1 MKYMLRLNWRENK
14 FQTMKKKNHLIALS
28 VLIASLVGCN
38 GGTDSSTTQPG
49 SNNPTTPTAPSTQ
62 QPEKKT
68 GTVTIGAV
76 EHGSVTADKM
86 TAEVGADVTFTVT
99 PDENYSVKSFKV
111 NNDEKQLNDSNQ
123 VVVKMVEGGLTVSAE
138 FEINSAAVT
147 ITQADHGSISAD
159 KSTAKI
165 GENVTF
171 TVAPEANYVVS
182 SFKVNGADVA
192 LDGNNQ
198 AVVVMVAGGLNVTA
212 SFELGSG
219 TVTIG
224 TIEHGAVTADKM
236 TAKIGEDVTFKITSE
251 TGYDVSFF
259 KVNGSD
265 VDYETKEDSTTGKTY
280 GEAKVKMVSGG
291 LTVTA
296 EFKLGVYP
304 IEWDTPTHGTIAV
317 EGGKTQAT
325 YGDEVKFIFT
335 PETGYE
341 IKYLAINEEQVQAID
356 NTYTT
361 IMGEYGLFVNVQFG
375 LENETITVNAGEH
388 GTIEHKNKVDDSQ
401 DYLYGDTAVVTVTP
415 NEGFMI
421 ETITVDG
428 KAIEVPEDK
437 KGGYSFEQL
446 VEKDLNISAT
456 FTDVHTISEFTD
468 SVINEIKNAQDIK
481 VKLAGDVT
489 LGVTLPLAKGTTEYD
504 LDGHTIT
511 STLNGML
518 RDANIDTET
527 LKNKSV
533 TLKNGN
539 IVSNYD
545 KGTVNVI
552 DSSYLAA
559 LTLDGVTVS
568 NSSISKVNPITGIYC
583 SSTTE
588 TKILNSTINIKGSSN
603 LGAYGIGTNNLDGEN
618 KTITIDNTKVTVTS
632 DDFDNTAFLGNT
644 EGIKVVVKNS
654 TFTADRQAVIART
667 GNWDISGS
675 TFVSTGKWLDA
686 EANVTTNTKYKTTAG
701 SWGSGNEVVSGG
713 LILGDERTSAY
724 NTPVVATLKDNKF
737 TVAKG
742 DKMSIHSDGT
752 VATTVTM
759 DALTAV
765 EAYGYDHDE
774 DKTTVVTENNVVK
787 KTLKELNEMTTD
799 DDANLYVTTG
809 LLTKIENA
817 QYGNLYLTDKATGE
831 ELYVYGTYLDN
842 NYSFDGT
849 KFSFD
854 KGAKVITSDYLG
866 KEITVAGT
874 FKNYNGTTKELVNAV
889 VIDSSAEKVAAKV
902 VTEYDAEKGTVTVE
916 EGKLGDKLKV
926 TATPKEGYK
935 VSSIKVN
942 DQALTVAEDNTAEFT
957 AELNNKVVVEFVS
970 ESAPVAKVYNVSF
983 NKDNNK
989 KIVNGYENNW
999 TNVSDDI
1006 TYNVENCNNNG
1017 TAEGQIGK
1025 TEWNYIRIGSKNNPS
1040 VGSIA
1045 TATPFVEA
1053 IAESAITIDKVNVTY
1068 INSIKLLVSTSKDF
1082 TTDTTT
1088 SYDVKVAK
1096 GEQITKIT
1104 TPVANAYYK
1113 YVIDCKQTNKKI
1125 GNGPIQISKITF
1137 TTVAE

>member
-38 GGTDSSTTQPG
+38 GGNDSSTTQPG

-182 SFKVNGADVA
+182 SFKVNNADVA

-198 AVVVMVAGGLNVTA
+198 AVVIMVAGGLNVTA

-259 KVNGSD
+259 KVNGIS
-265 VDYETKEDSTTGKTY
+265 VKYEAKEDPTTGKTY

-296 EFKLGVYP
+296 EFKLAVYT
-304 IEWDTPTHGTIAV
+304 IEWDTPAHGTIAV
-317 EGGKTQAT
+317 EGDKKSAT
-325 YGDEVKFIFT
+325 YGEEVKFIFT

-341 IKYLAINEEQVQAID
+341 IKYLTVNEEQVQWAND

-361 IMGEYGLFVNVQFG
+361 IMGEYGLFVTVQFG

-388 GTIEHKNKVDDSQ
+388 GTIEHKNKADDTQ

-428 KAIEVPEDK
+428 KDIQVPEDK

-504 LDGHTIT
+504 LGGHTIT

-518 RDANIDTET
+518 RDANTDTAT
-527 LKNKSV
+527 FGNKSV
-533 TLKNGN
+533 TLKNGK
-539 IVSNYD
+539 IISNYD

-559 LTLDGVTVS
+559 FTLDGVTVS
-568 NSSISKVNPITGIYC
+568 NSSISTVNPITGIYC

-632 DDFDNTAFLGNT
+632 DDFDNTGFLGNT

-686 EANVTTNTKYKTTAG
+686 SEANVTTNTKYKTTAG
-701 SWGSGNEVVSGG
+701 SWKTGNEVVSGG

-787 KTLKELNEMTTD
+787 SNIAEVVAKSEKD
-799 DDANLYVTTG
+799 DTKLYYVTGVVKDIYDETHGNIHLLDKTTG
-809 LLTKIENA
+809 QSMI
-817 QYGNLYLTDKATGE
+817 
-831 ELYVYGTYLDN
+831 VYGTYLTN
-842 NYSFDGT
+842 EYSFDGS
-849 KFSFD
+849 KFSFKQSD
-854 KGAKVITSDYLG
+854 STPITKEYIG

-874 FKNYNGTTKELVNAV
+874 LGFHGGAGQIVNGFVLDAKADKYNDDLTV
-889 VIDSSAEKVAAKV
+889 S
-902 VTEYDAEKGTVTVE
+902 YDNSKGTVVLSKE
-916 EGKLGDKLKV
+916 NPQLGDEV
-926 TATPKEGYK
+926 TITATPKEGYRLSK
-935 VSSIKVN
+935 VTLKTIDDVESDITSTLK
-942 DQALTVAEDNTAEFT
+942 FT
-957 AELNNKVVVEFVS
+957 AGLKDTITVEFVS
-970 ESAPVAKVYNVSF
+970 DSTPVATVHEVVF
-983 NKDNNK
+983 NGENNNEPVGAYDK
-989 KIVNGYENNW
+989 TWTNTTNGIKYVIVNG
-999 TNVSDDI
+999 
-1006 TYNVENCNNNG
+1006 NNNTNKWDYIKFG
-1017 TAEGQIGK
+1017 RKKVASIGNIH
-1025 TEWNYIRIGSKNNPS
+1025 TLSPFANP
-1040 VGSIA
+1040 IA
-1045 TATPFVEA
+1045 SST
-1053 IAESAITIDKVNVTY
+1053 ITIDSITATKV
-1068 INSIKLLVSTSKDF
+1068 NSIKFYISTNEDF
-1082 TTDTTT
+1082 SNAEVHNLAIKTGVIETT
-1088 SYDVKVAK
+1088 V
-1096 GEQITKIT
+1096 T

-1113 YVIDCKQTNKKI
+1113 YEFDCQSGS
-1125 GNGPIQISKITF
+1125 GNGFVQISKVTF
-1137 TTVAE
+1137 TEKV

>member
-123 VVVKMVEGGLTVSAE
+123 VVVKMVEAGLTVSAE
-138 FEINSAAVT
+138 FEINSAVVT

-182 SFKVNGADVA
+182 SFKVNDADVA

-224 TIEHGAVTADKM
+224 TMEHGSVTADKM
-236 TAKIGEDVTFKITSE
+236 TAKIGEDVTFKITFD
-251 TGYDVSFF
+251 TGYDVNFF
-259 KVNGSD
+259 KVNGIS
-265 VDYETKEDSTTGKTY
+265 VKYEAKEDPTTGKTY

-296 EFKLGVYP
+296 EFKLAVYT
-304 IEWDTPTHGTIAV
+304 IEWDTPAYGTIAV
-317 EGGKTQAT
+317 EGDKKSAT
-325 YGDEVKFIFT
+325 YGEEVKFIFT

-341 IKYLAINEEQVQAID
+341 IKYLTINEEQVQWASD

-361 IMGEYGLFVNVQFG
+361 IMGEYGLFVTVQFG

-388 GTIEHKNKVDDSQ
+388 GTIEHKNKADDTQ

-421 ETITVDG
+421 ETITVDW
-428 KAIEVPEDK
+428 KTIQVPEDK

-468 SVINEIKNAQDIK
+468 SVIDEIKNAQDIK

-489 LGVTLPLAKGTTEYD
+489 LGVALPLAKGTTEYD

-518 RDANIDTET
+518 RDANTDTAT
-527 LKNKSV
+527 FGNKSV
-533 TLKNGN
+533 TLKNGK
-539 IVSNYD
+539 IISNYD

-559 LTLDGVTVS
+559 FTLDGVTVS
-568 NSSISKVNPITGIYC
+568 NNTISTDNRITGIYC

-632 DDFDNTAFLGNT
+632 DDFDNTGFLGNT

-686 EANVTTNTKYKTTAG
+686 SEANVTTNTKYKTTAG
-701 SWGSGNEVVSGG
+701 SWKTGNEVVSGG

-737 TVAKG
+737 TVVKG

-774 DKTTVVTENNVVK
+774 DETTVVTENNVVK

-809 LLTKIENA
+809 VLTKIKAA

-831 ELYVYGTYLDN
+831 ELYVFGTYLDN

-854 KGAKVITSDYLG
+854 KKGAKVITSDYLG
-866 KEITVAGT
+866 KEITIAGT
-874 FKNYNGTTKELVNAV
+874 FQNFKGTKELVSAV

-916 EGKLGDKLKV
+916 EGKLGDKLTV

-942 DQALTVAEDNTAEFT
+942 DQALTVADDNKAEFT

-970 ESAPVAKVYNVSF
+970 DSAPVAKVYTVSF
-983 NKDNNK
+983 VKANCGKGSTDYVSGKAWTNTTDGLTYS
-989 KIVNGYENNW
+989 IVNCAN
-999 TNVSDDI
+999 
-1006 TYNVENCNNNG
+1006 NNNG
-1017 TAEGQIGK
+1017 WDFIKA
-1025 TEWNYIRIGSKNNPS
+1025 GSKNKD
-1040 VGSIA
+1040 SIG
-1045 TATPFVEA
+1045 TITTDKPFAEA
-1053 IAESAITIDKVNVTY
+1053 IAESTIKIDAVTPTS
-1068 INSIKLLVSTSKDF
+1068 INSIKLLVSTSADF

-1088 SYDVKVAK
+1088 SYDVNVAK
-1096 GEQITKIT
+1096 GEQTTKIT
-1104 TPVANAYYK
+1104 TPVANAYYR
-1113 YVIDCKQTNKKI
+1113 YVIDCKKASK
-1125 GNGPIQISKITF
+1125 NGPIQISKITF

>member
-38 GGTDSSTTQPG
+38 GGNDSSTTQPG

-111 NNDEKQLNDSNQ
+111 NNNEKQLNDSNQ

-165 GENVTF
+165 GEEVTF

-182 SFKVNGADVA
+182 SFKVNDADVA

-236 TAKIGEDVTFKITSE
+236 TAKIGEDVTFKITSD

-265 VDYETKEDSTTGKTY
+265 ADYVTKEDSTTGKTY
-280 GEAKVKMVSGG
+280 WEAKVKMVSGG

-296 EFKLGVYP
+296 EFKLAVYS

-317 EGGKTQAT
+317 EGGKTSAT

-341 IKYLAINEEQVQAID
+341 IKYLTINEEPVQWASD
-356 NTYTT
+356 NTFTT
-361 IMGEYGLFVNVQFG
+361 TMGEYGLFVTVQFG

-401 DYLYGDTAVVTVTP
+401 DYKYGDTVVVTVTP

-437 KGGYSFEQL
+437 KGGYSFEQS

-518 RDANIDTET
+518 RDANTDIATFG
-527 LKNKSV
+527 NKSV
-533 TLKNGN
+533 TLKNGS

-559 LTLDGVTVS
+559 FTLDGVTVS
-568 NSSISKVNPITGIYC
+568 NSSISTVNPITGIYC

-644 EGIKVVVKNS
+644 EGIKVVVKDS

-686 EANVTTNTKYKTTAG
+686 SEANVTTNTKYKTTAG
-701 SWGSGNEVVSGG
+701 SWKAGNEVVSGG

-737 TVAKG
+737 TVTKG

-752 VATTVTM
+752 VATKVTM

-849 KFSFD
+849 EFLFD

-866 KEITVAGT
+866 KEITIAGT
-874 FKNYNGTTKELVNAV
+874 FKNYNGTKELVNAV

-916 EGKLGDKLKV
+916 EGKVGDKLTV

-970 ESAPVAKVYNVSF
+970 ESAPVAKVYTVSF
-983 NKDNNK
+983 VKANNEAVNGYNFTWKNTSDNLK
-989 KIVNGYENNW
+989 FTIVNGNNFDGAW
-999 TNVSDDI
+999 DYVRFGTRKGDSTGTI
-1006 TYNVENCNNNG
+1006 T
-1017 TAEGQIGK
+1017 TD
-1025 TEWNYIRIGSKNNPS
+1025 S
-1040 VGSIA
+1040 
-1045 TATPFVEA
+1045 PFAEA
-1053 IAESAITIDKVNVTY
+1053 IAESAITIDKVT
-1068 INSIKLLVSTSKDF
+1068 IASIDSIKLLVSTSADF
-1082 TTDTTT
+1082 KTNTT
-1088 SYDVKVAK
+1088 SYNVNVAE
-1096 GEQITKIT
+1096 GEQTTKIT

-1113 YVIDCKQTNKKI
+1113 YEINCKRASS
-1125 GNGPIQISKITF
+1125 NGPIQISKITF

>member
-182 SFKVNGADVA
+182 SFKVNDADVA

-224 TIEHGAVTADKM
+224 TMEHGAVTADKM
-236 TAKIGEDVTFKITSE
+236 TAKIGEDVTFKITSD
-251 TGYDVSFF
+251 TGYDVNFF
-259 KVNGSD
+259 KVNGIS
-265 VDYETKEDSTTGKTY
+265 VKYEAKEDPTTGKTY

-296 EFKLGVYP
+296 EFKLAVYT
-304 IEWDTPTHGTIAV
+304 IEWDTPAHGTIAV
-317 EGGKTQAT
+317 EGDKKSAT
-325 YGDEVKFIFT
+325 YGEEVKFIFT

-341 IKYLAINEEQVQAID
+341 IKYLTINEEQVQWASD

-361 IMGEYGLFVNVQFG
+361 IMGEYGLFVTVQFG

-388 GTIEHKNKVDDSQ
+388 GTIEHKNKADDTQ

-437 KGGYSFEQL
+437 KGGYSFEQS

-468 SVINEIKNAQDIK
+468 SVIDEIKNAQDIK
-481 VKLAGDVT
+481 VKLAGNVT
-489 LGVTLPLAKGTTEYD
+489 LGVALPLAKGTTEYD

-511 STLNGML
+511 STLDGML
-518 RDANIDTET
+518 SVAKTDAG
-527 LKNKSV
+527 NKSV
-533 TLKNGN
+533 TLKNGS
-539 IVSNYD
+539 IISNYD

-559 LTLDGVTVS
+559 FTLDGVTVS
-568 NSSISKVNPITGIYC
+568 NSSISTVNPITGIYC

-618 KTITIDNTKVTVTS
+618 KTITIDNTKVTVIS
-632 DDFDNTAFLGNT
+632 DDFDNTGFLGNT

-686 EANVTTNTKYKTTAG
+686 SEANVTTNTKYKTTAG
-701 SWGSGNEVVSGG
+701 SWKTGNEVVSGG

-774 DKTTVVTENNVVK
+774 DETTVVTENNVVK

-809 LLTKIENA
+809 VLTEIKNA
-817 QYGNLYLTDKATGE
+817 QFGNLYLTDKATGE
-831 ELYVYGTYLDN
+831 ELYVFGTYLDN

-866 KEITVAGT
+866 KEITIAGT
-874 FKNYNGTTKELVNAV
+874 FKNYNGTKELVNAV

-902 VTEYDAEKGTVTVE
+902 VAEYDAEKGTVTVE
-916 EGKLGDKLKV
+916 EGKLGDKLTV

-935 VSSIKVN
+935 VSSVKVN

-970 ESAPVAKVYNVSF
+970 ESAPVAKVYTVSF
-983 NKDNNK
+983 VKANCGKGSTDYVSGKAWTNTTDGLTYS
-989 KIVNGYENNW
+989 IVN
-999 TNVSDDI
+999 
-1006 TYNVENCNNNG
+1006 CANNG
-1017 TAEGQIGK
+1017 SK
-1025 TEWNYIRIGSKNNPS
+1025 DWDYIKVGSKNKD
-1040 VGSIA
+1040 SIG
-1045 TATPFVEA
+1045 TITTDKPFAEA
-1053 IAESAITIDKVNVTY
+1053 IAESTIKIDAVTPTS
-1068 INSIKLLVSTSKDF
+1068 INSIKLLVSTSADF

-1088 SYDVKVAK
+1088 SYDVNVAK
-1096 GEQITKIT
+1096 GEQTTKIT
-1104 TPVANAYYK
+1104 TPVANAYYR
-1113 YVIDCKQTNKKI
+1113 YVIDCKKASK
-1125 GNGPIQISKITF
+1125 NGPISISKITF

>member
-1 MKYMLRLNWRENK
+1 MLKLNWRENK

-49 SNNPTTPTAPSTQ
+49 STNPTTPTAPSTQ

-224 TIEHGAVTADKM
+224 TFEHGAVTADKM
-236 TAKIGEDVTFKITSE
+236 TAKIGEDVTFKITSD
-251 TGYDVSFF
+251 TGYDVGFF
-259 KVNGSD
+259 KVNGSA
-265 VDYETKEDSTTGKTY
+265 VDYVTKEDSTTGKTY

-296 EFKLGVYP
+296 EFKLGVYS

-317 EGGKTQAT
+317 EGGKTSAP
-325 YGDEVKFIFT
+325 YGEDVKFIFT

-341 IKYLAINEEQVQAID
+341 IKYLTVNEEPVQWASD

-361 IMGEYGLFVNVQFG
+361 TMGEYGLFVTVQFG

-388 GTIEHKNKVDDSQ
+388 GTIEHKNKADDTQ
-401 DYLYGDTAVVTVTP
+401 DYLYGDTSVVTVTP

-456 FTDVHTISEFTD
+456 FTDVHTISEFND
-468 SVINEIKNAQDIK
+468 SVIAEIKNAQDIK

-511 STLNGML
+511 STLDGML
-518 RDANIDTET
+518 RDANTDIATFG
-527 LKNKSV
+527 NKSV
-533 TLKNGN
+533 TLKNGS
-539 IVSNYD
+539 IISNYD

-559 LTLDGVTVS
+559 FTLDGVTVS
-568 NSSISKVNPITGIYC
+568 NSSISTVNPITGIYC

-675 TFVSTGKWLDA
+675 TFVSTGKWLDS

-701 SWGSGNEVVSGG
+701 SWKSGNEVVSGG

-752 VATTVTM
+752 VATKVTM

-774 DKTTVVTENNVVK
+774 DETTVVTENNVVK

-817 QYGNLYLTDKATGE
+817 QYGNLYLTDKTTGE
-831 ELYVYGTYLDN
+831 ELYVFGTYLDN

-849 KFSFD
+849 NFSFD
-854 KGAKVITSDYLG
+854 KGGAEVITSDYLG

-874 FKNYNGTTKELVNAV
+874 FKNFKGTKELVNAV

-916 EGKLGDKLKV
+916 EGKLGDKLTV
-926 TATPKEGYK
+926 TATPKAGYK

-942 DQALTVAEDNTAEFT
+942 DQALTVADDNTAEFT

-970 ESAPVAKVYNVSF
+970 ESAPVAKVYTVSF
-983 NKDNNK
+983 VKANCGKGSTDYYQNKVWKNTTDGLTYS
-989 KIVNGYENNW
+989 IVN
-999 TNVSDDI
+999 
-1006 TYNVENCNNNG
+1006 CANNG
-1017 TAEGQIGK
+1017 SK
-1025 TEWNYIRIGSKNNPS
+1025 DWDYIK
-1040 VGSIA
+1040 VGSNRQDSIG
-1045 TATPFVEA
+1045 TITTDSPFAEA
-1053 IAESAITIDKVNVTY
+1053 IAESAITIDSVNDAY
-1068 INSIKLLVSTSKDF
+1068 INSITLLVSSSADF
-1082 TTDTTT
+1082 KTNTA

-1096 GEQITKIT
+1096 GEQTTKIT

-1113 YVIDCKQTNKKI
+1113 YVIDCKQSNR
-1125 GNGPIQISKITF
+1125 NGPIAISKITF

>member
-49 SNNPTTPTAPSTQ
+49 SNNPITPTAPSTQ

-182 SFKVNGADVA
+182 SFKVNDADVA

-224 TIEHGAVTADKM
+224 TFEHGAVTADKM
-236 TAKIGEDVTFKITSE
+236 TAKIGEDVTFKITSD

-259 KVNGSD
+259 KVNGSA
-265 VDYETKEDSTTGKTY
+265 VDYVNKEDSTTGKTY

-325 YGDEVKFIFT
+325 YGDDVKFIFT
-335 PETGYE
+335 PDTGYE
-341 IKYLAINEEQVQAID
+341 IKYLTINDEQVQASD

-361 IMGEYGLFVNVQFG
+361 TMGEYGLFVTVQFG

-388 GTIEHKNKVDDSQ
+388 GTIEHKNKADDSQ

-489 LGVTLPLAKGTTEYD
+489 LGVALPLAKGTTEYD

-518 RDANIDTET
+518 RDANTDTAT
-527 LKNKSV
+527 FGNKSV
-533 TLKNGN
+533 TLKNGK
-539 IVSNYD
+539 IISNYD

-559 LTLDGVTVS
+559 FTLDGVTVS
-568 NSSISKVNPITGIYC
+568 NSSISTVNPITGIYC

-632 DDFDNTAFLGNT
+632 DDFDNTGFLGNT

-686 EANVTTNTKYKTTAG
+686 SEANVTTNTKYKTTAG
-701 SWGSGNEVVSGG
+701 SWSSGNEVVSGG
-713 LILGDERTSAY
+713 LILGDERTTAY

-799 DDANLYVTTG
+799 DANLYVTTG
-809 LLTKIENA
+809 VLTEIKNA
-817 QYGNLYLTDKATGE
+817 QFGNLYLTDKATGE
-831 ELYVYGTYLDN
+831 ELYVHGTYLDN

-849 KFSFD
+849 QFSFD

-874 FKNYNGTTKELVNAV
+874 FKNYNGTKELVNAV

-916 EGKLGDKLKV
+916 EGKLGDKLTV

-970 ESAPVAKVYNVSF
+970 ESAPVAKVYTVSF
-983 NKDNNK
+983 VKANNEAANDYVSTWKNTSDNLK
-989 KIVNGYENNW
+989 FTIANGNNYKGTW
-999 TNVSDDI
+999 DYVKFGTKSASTGTI
-1006 TYNVENCNNNG
+1006 T
-1017 TAEGQIGK
+1017 TD
-1025 TEWNYIRIGSKNNPS
+1025 S
-1040 VGSIA
+1040 
-1045 TATPFVEA
+1045 PFAEA
-1053 IAESAITIDKVNVTY
+1053 IAESAITIDKVNDAY
-1068 INSIKLLVSTSKDF
+1068 INSIKLLVSTSDKF
-1082 TTDTTT
+1082 TTDTTA
-1088 SYDVKVAK
+1088 SYDVNVAEGK
-1096 GEQITKIT
+1096 QITKIT

-1113 YVIDCKQTNKKI
+1113 YVIDCKQSKK
-1125 GNGPIQISKITF
+1125 NGSIQISKITF
-1137 TTVAE
+1137 TPVAK

>member
-1 MKYMLRLNWRENK
+1 
-14 FQTMKKKNHLIALS
+14 MKKKNHLIALS

-182 SFKVNGADVA
+182 SFKVNDADVA
-192 LDGNNQ
+192 LDGNNK

-224 TIEHGAVTADKM
+224 TFEHGSVTADKM
-236 TAKIGEDVTFKITSE
+236 TAKIGEDVTFKITSD

-259 KVNGSD
+259 KVNGSA

-280 GEAKVKMVSGG
+280 WEAKVKMVSGG

-296 EFKLGVYP
+296 EFKLGVYS
-304 IEWDTPTHGTIAV
+304 IDWDAPTHGTIAV

-325 YGDEVKFIFT
+325 YGEDVKFIFT

-341 IKYLAINEEQVQAID
+341 IKSLTINEEQVQWAND

-361 IMGEYGLFVNVQFG
+361 TMGEYGLFVNVQFG

-401 DYLYGDTAVVTVTP
+401 NYKYGDTAVVTVTP
-415 NEGFMI
+415 NEGYMI

-489 LGVTLPLAKGTTEYD
+489 LGVALPLAKGTTEYD

-511 STLNGML
+511 STLDGML
-518 RDANIDTET
+518 SVAKTDAG
-527 LKNKSV
+527 NKSV
-533 TLKNGN
+533 TLKNGK
-539 IVSNYD
+539 IISNYD

-559 LTLDGVTVS
+559 FTLDGVTVS
-568 NSSISKVNPITGIYC
+568 NSSISTVNPITGIYC

-618 KTITIDNTKVTVTS
+618 KTITIENTKVTVTS

-701 SWGSGNEVVSGG
+701 SWKSGNEVVSGG

-809 LLTKIENA
+809 VLTEIKNT
-817 QYGNLYLTDKATGE
+817 QFGNLYLTDKATGE
-831 ELYVYGTYLDN
+831 ELYVFGTYLDN
-842 NYSFDGT
+842 TYSFDGT
-849 KFSFD
+849 QFSFD
-854 KGAKVITSDYLG
+854 QKGAEVITSDYLG

-874 FKNYNGTTKELVNAV
+874 FKNFKGTKELVNAV

-916 EGKLGDKLKV
+916 EGKLGDKLTV

-935 VSSIKVN
+935 VSSVKVN

-989 KIVNGYENNW
+989 EAINGYDNEW
-999 TNVSDDI
+999 TNESDDI
-1006 TYNVENCNNNG
+1006 IYNVVNCNNNG
-1017 TAEGQIGK
+1017 TGGGQTGK
-1025 TEWNYIRIGSKNNPS
+1025 NPWNYIRIGSKNSPS
-1040 VGSIA
+1040 VGSIT
-1045 TATPFVEA
+1045 TASPFVEA
-1053 IAESAITIDKVNVTY
+1053 IAESAITIDKVNVAY
-1068 INSIKLLVSTSKDF
+1068 INSIKLLVSTSENF
-1082 TTDTTT
+1082 TDDTTT
-1088 SYDVKVAK
+1088 SYNVNIAEGV
-1096 GEQITKIT
+1096 QITKIT

-1113 YVIDCKQTNKKI
+1113 YEIDCKQTNKKI

-1137 TTVAE
+1137 TTVAK

>member
-49 SNNPTTPTAPSTQ
+49 STNPTTPTAPSTQ

-224 TIEHGAVTADKM
+224 TFEHGAVTADKM

-259 KVNGSD
+259 KVNGSA
-265 VDYETKEDSTTGKTY
+265 VDYVTKEDSITGKTY

-296 EFKLGVYP
+296 EFKLGVYS
-304 IEWDTPTHGTIAV
+304 IEWDAPAHGTIAV
-317 EGGKTQAT
+317 ESGKTQAT
-325 YGDEVKFIFT
+325 YGEEVKFVFT

-341 IKYLAINEEQVQAID
+341 IKYLTINEEPVQWASD

-361 IMGEYGLFVNVQFG
+361 TMGEYGLFVTVQFG

-388 GTIEHKNKVDDSQ
+388 GTIEHKNKADDTQ
-401 DYLYGDTAVVTVTP
+401 DYLYGDTSVVTVTP

-468 SVINEIKNAQDIK
+468 SVIDEIKNAQDIK

-511 STLNGML
+511 STLNGMF
-518 RDANIDTET
+518 RDANTDIATFG
-527 LKNKSV
+527 NKSV
-533 TLKNGN
+533 TLKNGS
-539 IVSNYD
+539 IISNYD

-559 LTLDGVTVS
+559 FTLDGVTVS
-568 NSSISKVNPITGIYC
+568 NSSISTVNPITGIYC

-675 TFVSTGKWLDA
+675 TFVSTGKWLDS
-686 EANVTTNTKYKTTAG
+686 EANVTTNTKYKTAAG
-701 SWGSGNEVVSGG
+701 SWKSGNEVVSGG

-787 KTLKELNEMTTD
+787 SNIAEVVAKSEKD
-799 DDANLYVTTG
+799 DTKLYYVTGVVKDIYDETHGNIHLLDKTTG
-809 LLTKIENA
+809 QSMI
-817 QYGNLYLTDKATGE
+817 
-831 ELYVYGTYLDN
+831 VYGTYLTN
-842 NYSFDGT
+842 EYSFDGS
-849 KFSFD
+849 KFSFKQSD
-854 KGAKVITSDYLG
+854 STPITKEYIG

-874 FKNYNGTTKELVNAV
+874 LGFHGGAGQIANGFVLDAKADKYNDDLTV
-889 VIDSSAEKVAAKV
+889 S
-902 VTEYDAEKGTVTVE
+902 YDNNKGTVVLSKE
-916 EGKLGDKLKV
+916 NPQLGDEV
-926 TATPKEGYK
+926 TITATPKEGYRLSK
-935 VSSIKVN
+935 VTLKTIDDVESDITSTLK
-942 DQALTVAEDNTAEFT
+942 FT
-957 AELNNKVVVEFVS
+957 AGLKDTITVEFVS
-970 ESAPVAKVYNVSF
+970 DSTPVATVHEVVF
-983 NKDNNK
+983 NGENNNEPVGAYDK
-989 KIVNGYENNW
+989 TWTNTTNGIKYVIVNG
-999 TNVSDDI
+999 
-1006 TYNVENCNNNG
+1006 NNNTNKWDYIKFG
-1017 TAEGQIGK
+1017 RKKVASIGNIH
-1025 TEWNYIRIGSKNNPS
+1025 TLS
-1040 VGSIA
+1040 
-1045 TATPFVEA
+1045 PFVNP
-1053 IAESAITIDKVNVTY
+1053 IASSTITIDSIIAAKV
-1068 INSIKLLVSTSKDF
+1068 NSIKFYISTNDNFSDATVYNLAIKAGVIE
-1082 TTDTTT
+1082 TT
-1088 SYDVKVAK
+1088 V
-1096 GEQITKIT
+1096 T

-1113 YVIDCKQTNKKI
+1113 YEFDCQSGS
-1125 GNGPIQISKITF
+1125 GNGFVQISKVTF
-1137 TTVAE
+1137 TEKV

>member
-38 GGTDSSTTQPG
+38 GGNDSSTTQPG

-62 QPEKKT
+62 QPVKKT

-182 SFKVNGADVA
+182 SFKVNDADVA

-198 AVVVMVAGGLNVTA
+198 VVVVMVAGGLNVTA

-224 TIEHGAVTADKM
+224 TIEHGTVTADKM
-236 TAKIGEDVTFKITSE
+236 TAKIGEDVTFKITSD
-251 TGYDVSFF
+251 TGYDVNFF

-265 VDYETKEDSTTGKTY
+265 VDYVNKEDPTTGKTY

-296 EFKLGVYP
+296 EFKLGVYS

-317 EGGKTQAT
+317 EGDKKSAT
-325 YGDEVKFIFT
+325 YGEEVKFIFT

-341 IKYLAINEEQVQAID
+341 IKYLTINEEQVQWASD

-361 IMGEYGLFVNVQFG
+361 IMGEYGLFVTVQFG

-388 GTIEHKNKVDDSQ
+388 GTIEHKNKADDTQ

-428 KAIEVPEDK
+428 KAIQVPEDK

-468 SVINEIKNAQDIK
+468 SVIDEIKNAQDIK
-481 VKLAGDVT
+481 VKIAGDVT
-489 LGVTLPLAKGTTEYD
+489 LGVALPLAKGTTEYD

-518 RDANIDTET
+518 RDANTDTAT
-527 LKNKSV
+527 FGNKSV
-533 TLKNGN
+533 TLKNGK
-539 IVSNYD
+539 IISNYD

-559 LTLDGVTVS
+559 FTLDGVTVS
-568 NSSISKVNPITGIYC
+568 NSSISTDNPITGIYC

-632 DDFDNTAFLGNT
+632 DDFDNTGFLGNT

-686 EANVTTNTKYKTTAG
+686 SEANVTTNTKYKTTAG
-701 SWGSGNEVVSGG
+701 SWKTGNEVVSGG

-774 DKTTVVTENNVVK
+774 DETTVVTENNVVK

-809 LLTKIENA
+809 VLTEIKNA
-817 QYGNLYLTDKATGE
+817 QFGNLYLTDKATGE
-831 ELYVYGTYLDN
+831 ELYVFGTYLDN

-874 FKNYNGTTKELVNAV
+874 FKNYNGTKELVNAV
-889 VIDSSAEKVAAKV
+889 VLDSSVEKVAAKV

-916 EGKLGDKLKV
+916 EGKLLDKLTV

-942 DQALTVAEDNTAEFT
+942 DQALTVADDNTAEFT

-970 ESAPVAKVYNVSF
+970 ESAPVAKVYTVSF
-983 NKDNNK
+983 VKDNCQSSTDYVSGKAWTNTTDGLTYSIVNCANNK
-989 KIVNGYENNW
+989 KQWDFIK
-999 TNVSDDI
+999 
-1006 TYNVENCNNNG
+1006 
-1017 TAEGQIGK
+1017 A
-1025 TEWNYIRIGSKNNPS
+1025 GSKNKD
-1040 VGSIA
+1040 SIG
-1045 TATPFVEA
+1045 TITTDSPFAEA
-1053 IAESAITIDKVNVTY
+1053 IAESTIKIDAVTPTS
-1068 INSIKLLVSTSKDF
+1068 INSIKLLVSTSADF

-1088 SYDVKVAK
+1088 SYDVNVAK
-1096 GEQITKIT
+1096 GEQTTKIT
-1104 TPVANAYYK
+1104 TPVANAYYR
-1113 YVIDCKQTNKKI
+1113 YVIDCKKASK
-1125 GNGPIQISKITF
+1125 NGPIQISKITF
-1137 TTVAE
+1137 TTVAK

>member
-1 MKYMLRLNWRENK
+1 
-14 FQTMKKKNHLIALS
+14 MKKKNHLIALS

-147 ITQADHGSISAD
+147 ITQANHGSISAD

-182 SFKVNGADVA
+182 SFKVNDADVA

-198 AVVVMVAGGLNVTA
+198 AVVVMVAGGLDVTA

-236 TAKIGEDVTFKITSE
+236 TAKIGEEVTFKITSD
-251 TGYDVSFF
+251 TGYDVSSF

-265 VDYETKEDSTTGKTY
+265 VDYVTKEDSTTGKIY
-280 GEAKVKMVSGG
+280 CEAKVKMVSGG

-296 EFKLGVYP
+296 EFKLGVYS
-304 IEWDTPTHGTIAV
+304 IEWDPTTHGTIAV

-325 YGDEVKFIFT
+325 YGEDVKFIFT

-341 IKYLAINEEQVQAID
+341 INYLTINGEPVQWASD

-361 IMGEYGLFVNVQFG
+361 TMGEYGFFVTVQFG

-388 GTIEHKNKVDDSQ
+388 GTIEHKNKLDDSQ
-401 DYLYGDTAVVTVTP
+401 DYKYGDTAVVTVTP

-518 RDANIDTET
+518 RDANTDIATFGS
-527 LKNKSV
+527 KSV

-539 IVSNYD
+539 IISNYD

-559 LTLDGVTVS
+559 FTLDGVTVS
-568 NSSISKVNPITGIYC
+568 NSSISTDNPITGIYC

-701 SWGSGNEVVSGG
+701 SWKSGNEVVSGG

-774 DKTTVVTENNVVK
+774 DETTVVTENNVVK
-787 KTLKELNEMTTD
+787 SNIAEVVAKSEKD
-799 DDANLYVTTG
+799 DTKLYYVTGVVKDIYDETHGNIHLLDKTTG
-809 LLTKIENA
+809 QSMI
-817 QYGNLYLTDKATGE
+817 
-831 ELYVYGTYLDN
+831 VYGTYLTN
-842 NYSFDGT
+842 EYSFDGS
-849 KFSFD
+849 KFSFKQSD
-854 KGAKVITSDYLG
+854 STPITKEYIG

-874 FKNYNGTTKELVNAV
+874 LGFHGGAGQIANGFVLDAKADKYNDDLTV
-889 VIDSSAEKVAAKV
+889 S
-902 VTEYDAEKGTVTVE
+902 YDNNKGTVVLSKE
-916 EGKLGDKLKV
+916 NPQLGDEV
-926 TATPKEGYK
+926 TITATPKEGYRLSK
-935 VSSIKVN
+935 VTLKTIDDVESDITSTLK
-942 DQALTVAEDNTAEFT
+942 FT
-957 AELNNKVVVEFVS
+957 AGLKDTITVEFVS
-970 ESAPVAKVYNVSF
+970 DSTPVATVHEVVF
-983 NKDNNK
+983 NGENNNEPVGAYDK
-989 KIVNGYENNW
+989 TWTNTTNGIKYVIVNG
-999 TNVSDDI
+999 
-1006 TYNVENCNNNG
+1006 NNN
-1017 TAEGQIGK
+1017 TNK
-1025 TEWNYIRIGSKNNPS
+1025 WDYIKFGRKKVAS
-1040 VGSIA
+1040 VGKIYTQSPFANPIA
-1045 TATPFVEA
+1045 S
-1053 IAESAITIDKVNVTY
+1053 SAITIDSINAAKV
-1068 INSIKLLVSTSKDF
+1068 NSIKFYISTNADF
-1082 TTDTTT
+1082 SDAEVYNLAIKTGVIETT
-1088 SYDVKVAK
+1088 V
-1096 GEQITKIT
+1096 T
-1104 TPVANAYYK
+1104 TPVANAFYK
-1113 YVIDCKQTNKKI
+1113 YEFDCQSGS
-1125 GNGPIQISKITF
+1125 GNGFVQISKVTF
-1137 TTVAE
+1137 TEKV

>member
-1 MKYMLRLNWRENK
+1 
-14 FQTMKKKNHLIALS
+14 MKKKNHLIALS

-182 SFKVNGADVA
+182 SFKVNDADVA

-224 TIEHGAVTADKM
+224 TMEHGAVTADKM

-251 TGYDVSFF
+251 TGYEVNFF
-259 KVNGSD
+259 KVNGIS
-265 VDYETKEDSTTGKTY
+265 VKYEAKEDPTTGKTY

-296 EFKLGVYP
+296 EFKLAVYT
-304 IEWDTPTHGTIAV
+304 IEWDTPAHGTIAV
-317 EGGKTQAT
+317 EGDKASAT
-325 YGDEVKFIFT
+325 YGEEVKFIFT

-341 IKYLAINEEQVQAID
+341 IKYLTINEEQVQWASD

-361 IMGEYGLFVNVQFG
+361 IMGEYGLFVTVQFG

-388 GTIEHKNKVDDSQ
+388 GTIEHKNKADDTQ

-428 KAIEVPEDK
+428 KTIQVPEDK

-489 LGVTLPLAKGTTEYD
+489 LGVALPLAKGTTEYD
-504 LDGHTIT
+504 LGGHTIT

-518 RDANIDTET
+518 RDANTDTAT
-527 LKNKSV
+527 FGNKSV
-533 TLKNGN
+533 TLKNGK
-539 IVSNYD
+539 IISNYD

-559 LTLDGVTVS
+559 FTLDGVTVS
-568 NSSISKVNPITGIYC
+568 NSSISTVNPITGIYC

-632 DDFDNTAFLGNT
+632 DDFDNTGFLGNT

-686 EANVTTNTKYKTTAG
+686 SEANVTTNTKYKTTAG
-701 SWGSGNEVVSGG
+701 SWKTGNEVVSGG

-737 TVAKG
+737 TVVKG

-765 EAYGYDHDE
+765 ETYGYDHDE

-874 FKNYNGTTKELVNAV
+874 FKNYNGTKELVNTV

-916 EGKLGDKLKV
+916 EGKVGDKLTV

-942 DQALTVAEDNTAEFT
+942 DQALTVADDNTAEFT

-970 ESAPVAKVYNVSF
+970 ESAPVAKVYTVSF
-983 NKDNNK
+983 VKANNEA
-989 KIVNGYENNW
+989 VNGYNFTWKNTSDNLKFTIANGNN
-999 TNVSDDI
+999 
-1006 TYNVENCNNNG
+1006 YQG
-1017 TAEGQIGK
+1017 TWDYVK
-1025 TEWNYIRIGSKNNPS
+1025 FGSKKVAS
-1040 VGSIA
+1040 KGTITTDS
-1045 TATPFVEA
+1045 PFAEA
-1053 IAESAITIDKVNVTY
+1053 IAESAITIDKVNDAS
-1068 INSIKLLVSTSKDF
+1068 INSIKLLVSTSANF

-1088 SYDVKVAK
+1088 SYDVNVAK
-1096 GEQITKIT
+1096 GEQTTKIK
-1104 TPVANAYYK
+1104 TPVANAYYR
-1113 YVIDCKQTNKKI
+1113 YVIDCKKAS
-1125 GNGPIQISKITF
+1125 NGSIQISKITF

>member
-1 MKYMLRLNWRENK
+1 
-14 FQTMKKKNHLIALS
+14 MKKKNHLIALS

-123 VVVKMVEGGLTVSAE
+123 VVVKMVEGGLTVSVE

-192 LDGNNQ
+192 LDDNNQ

-224 TIEHGAVTADKM
+224 TFEHGAVTADKM

-259 KVNGSD
+259 KVNGSA
-265 VDYETKEDSTTGKTY
+265 VDYAIKEDSTTGKTY

-296 EFKLGVYP
+296 EFKLGVYS
-304 IEWDTPTHGTIAV
+304 IEWDTPSHGTIAV

-325 YGDEVKFIFT
+325 YGEEVKFVFT

-341 IKYLAINEEQVQAID
+341 IKYLTVNEEQVQWASD

-361 IMGEYGLFVNVQFG
+361 TMGEYGLFVTVQFG

-388 GTIEHKNKVDDSQ
+388 GTIEHKNKADDTQ
-401 DYLYGDTAVVTVTP
+401 DYLYGDTSVVTVTP

-489 LGVTLPLAKGTTEYD
+489 LGVTLPLAKGTTKYD

-518 RDANIDTET
+518 RDANTDIATFG
-527 LKNKSV
+527 NKSV

-539 IVSNYD
+539 IISNYD

-559 LTLDGVTVS
+559 FTLDGVTVS
-568 NSSISKVNPITGIYC
+568 NSSISTVNPITGIYC

-701 SWGSGNEVVSGG
+701 SWKSGNEVVSGG

-737 TVAKG
+737 IVAKG
-742 DKMSIHSDGT
+742 YKMSIHSDGT

-799 DDANLYVTTG
+799 DDANLYITTG
-809 LLTKIENA
+809 VLTEIKNT
-817 QYGNLYLTDKATGE
+817 QFGNLYLTDKATGE
-831 ELYVYGTYLDN
+831 ELYVFRTYLDN

-849 KFSFD
+849 QFSFD
-854 KGAKVITSDYLG
+854 KNGAEVITSDYLG

-874 FKNYNGTTKELVNAV
+874 FQNFKGTKELVNAV

-916 EGKLGDKLKV
+916 EGKLGDKLTV

-942 DQALTVAEDNTAEFT
+942 DQTLTVAEDNTAEFT

-970 ESAPVAKVYNVSF
+970 ESAPVAKVYTVSF
-983 NKDNNK
+983 VKANNEAVNDYVSTWKNTSDNLK
-989 KIVNGYENNW
+989 FTIANGNN
-999 TNVSDDI
+999 
-1006 TYNVENCNNNG
+1006 YKG
-1017 TAEGQIGK
+1017 TWDYVK
-1025 TEWNYIRIGSKNNPS
+1025 FGSKKVAS
-1040 VGSIA
+1040 KGTITTDS
-1045 TATPFVEA
+1045 PFVEA
-1053 IAESAITIDKVNVTY
+1053 IAESTITIDKVNDAS
-1068 INSIKLLVSTSKDF
+1068 INSIKLLVSTSDKF
-1082 TTDTTT
+1082 TDDTTT
-1088 SYDVKVAK
+1088 SYDVKVAEGK
-1096 GEQITKIT
+1096 QTTKIK
-1104 TPVANAYYK
+1104 TPVANAYYR
-1113 YVIDCKQTNKKI
+1113 YVIDCKKAS
-1125 GNGPIQISKITF
+1125 NGSIQISQITF
-1137 TTVAE
+1137 TTVVE

>member
-1 MKYMLRLNWRENK
+1 
-14 FQTMKKKNHLIALS
+14 MKKKNHLIALS

-182 SFKVNGADVA
+182 SFKVNDADVA

-236 TAKIGEDVTFKITSE
+236 TAKIGEEVTFKITSD

-296 EFKLGVYP
+296 EFKLGVYS
-304 IEWDTPTHGTIAV
+304 IEWDTTTHGTIAV

-325 YGDEVKFIFT
+325 YGEDVKFIFT

-341 IKYLAINEEQVQAID
+341 INYLTINGEPVQWASD
-356 NTYTT
+356 NTFTT
-361 IMGEYGLFVNVQFG
+361 TMGEYGLFVTVQFG

-388 GTIEHKNKVDDSQ
+388 GTIEHKNKLDDSQ
-401 DYLYGDTAVVTVTP
+401 DYKYGDTAVVTVTP
-415 NEGFMI
+415 NEGYMI

-428 KAIEVPEDK
+428 KVIEVPEDK

-468 SVINEIKNAQDIK
+468 SVIAEIKNAQDIK

-518 RDANIDTET
+518 RDANTDIATFG
-527 LKNKSV
+527 NKSV

-559 LTLDGVTVS
+559 FTLDGVTVS
-568 NSSISKVNPITGIYC
+568 NSSISTVNPITGIYC

-686 EANVTTNTKYKTTAG
+686 EANVTTNTKYKTTAE
-701 SWGSGNEVVSGG
+701 SWKAGNEVVSGG

-774 DKTTVVTENNVVK
+774 DETTVVTENNVVK

-809 LLTKIENA
+809 VLTKIENA

-849 KFSFD
+849 EFLFD

-866 KEITVAGT
+866 KEITIAGT
-874 FKNYNGTTKELVNAV
+874 FKNYNGTKELVNAV

-916 EGKLGDKLKV
+916 EGKVGDKLTV

-935 VSSIKVN
+935 VSSVKVN
-942 DQALTVAEDNTAEFT
+942 DQALTVADDNTAEFT

-970 ESAPVAKVYNVSF
+970 ESAPVAKVYNVLF

-989 KIVNGYENNW
+989 EAVGGYDNEW
-999 TNVSDDI
+999 TNVSDGI
-1006 TYNVENCNNNG
+1006 TYNVVNCNNNKNG
-1017 TAEGQIGK
+1017 
-1025 TEWNYIRIGSKNNPS
+1025 WDFIRIGSKNNQS

-1045 TATPFVEA
+1045 TASPFAEA
-1053 IAESAITIDKVNVTY
+1053 IAESAITIDNVNNKF
-1068 INSIKLLVSTSKDF
+1068 INSIKLLVSTSADF
-1082 TTDTTT
+1082 KTVTA
-1088 SYDVKVAK
+1088 SYNVNVAK
-1096 GEQITKIT
+1096 GEQITKIK

-1113 YVIDCKQTNKKI
+1113 YVIDCKQAEKK
-1125 GNGPIQISKITF
+1125 NGPIQISKITF

>member
-38 GGTDSSTTQPG
+38 GGNDSSTTQPG

-182 SFKVNGADVA
+182 SFKVNDADVA

-224 TIEHGAVTADKM
+224 TFEHGSVTADKM
-236 TAKIGEDVTFKITSE
+236 TAKIGEDVTFKITSD

-259 KVNGSD
+259 KVNGSA
-265 VDYETKEDSTTGKTY
+265 VDYVTKEDSTTGKTY

-296 EFKLGVYP
+296 EFKLGVYS
-304 IEWDTPTHGTIAV
+304 IEWDAPAHGTIAV
-317 EGGKTQAT
+317 EGDKKSAT

-335 PETGYE
+335 PDTGYE
-341 IKYLAINEEQVQAID
+341 IKYLTINGEQVQASD

-361 IMGEYGLFVNVQFG
+361 IMGEYGLFVTVQFG

-388 GTIEHKNKVDDSQ
+388 GTIEHKNKLDDSQ

-489 LGVTLPLAKGTTEYD
+489 LGVALPLAKGTTEYD

-518 RDANIDTET
+518 RDANTDTAT
-527 LKNKSV
+527 FGNKSV
-533 TLKNGN
+533 TLKNGS
-539 IVSNYD
+539 IISNYD

-552 DSSYLAA
+552 DSSNLAA

-568 NSSISKVNPITGIYC
+568 NSSISTVNPITGIYC

-701 SWGSGNEVVSGG
+701 SWSSGNEVVSGG

-809 LLTKIENA
+809 VLTEIKNA
-817 QYGNLYLTDKATGE
+817 QFGNLYLTDKATGE
-831 ELYVYGTYLDN
+831 ELYVHGTYLDN

-849 KFSFD
+849 QFSFD

-874 FKNYNGTTKELVNAV
+874 FKNYNGTKELVNAV
-889 VIDSSAEKVAAKV
+889 VIDFSAEKVAAKV

-916 EGKLGDKLKV
+916 EGKLGDKLTV

-970 ESAPVAKVYNVSF
+970 ESAPVAKVYTVSF
-983 NKDNNK
+983 VKANCGKGSTDYYQNKVWKNTTDGLTYS
-989 KIVNGYENNW
+989 IVN
-999 TNVSDDI
+999 
-1006 TYNVENCNNNG
+1006 CANNG
-1017 TAEGQIGK
+1017 SK
-1025 TEWNYIRIGSKNNPS
+1025 DWDYIK
-1040 VGSIA
+1040 VGSNRQDSIG
-1045 TATPFVEA
+1045 TITTDKPFAED
-1053 IAESAITIDKVNVTY
+1053 IAESTIAIDSVINEY
-1068 INSIKLLVSTSKDF
+1068 INSIKLLVSTSADF
-1082 TTDTTT
+1082 TPETTA
-1088 SYDVKVAK
+1088 SYDVTVAK
-1096 GEQITKIT
+1096 GEQTTKIK
-1104 TPVANAYYK
+1104 TPVANAYYR
-1113 YVIDCKQTNKKI
+1113 YVIDCKKAKK
-1125 GNGPIQISKITF
+1125 NGPISISKITF
-1137 TTVAE
+1137 TTVAK

>member
-1 MKYMLRLNWRENK
+1 
-14 FQTMKKKNHLIALS
+14 MKKKNHLIALS

-76 EHGSVTADKM
+76 EHGSVTTDKM

-147 ITQADHGSISAD
+147 ITQANHGSISAD

-182 SFKVNGADVA
+182 SFKVNDADVA

-224 TIEHGAVTADKM
+224 AVEHGAVTADKM
-236 TAKIGEDVTFKITSE
+236 TAKIGEDVTFKITSD
-251 TGYDVSFF
+251 TGYDVSSF

-265 VDYETKEDSTTGKTY
+265 VDYVTKEDSTTGKTY
-280 GEAKVKMVSGG
+280 WEAKVKMVSGG

-296 EFKLGVYP
+296 EFKLAVYS

-317 EGGKTQAT
+317 EGGKTSAT

-341 IKYLAINEEQVQAID
+341 IKYLTINEEPVQWAND

-361 IMGEYGLFVNVQFG
+361 TMGEYGLFVNVQFG

-388 GTIEHKNKVDDSQ
+388 GTIEHKNKADDTQ
-401 DYLYGDTAVVTVTP
+401 DYKYGDTAVVTVTP

-518 RDANIDTET
+518 RDASTDTKT
-527 LKNKSV
+527 LGNKSV
-533 TLKNGN
+533 TLKNGS
-539 IVSNYD
+539 IISNYD

-559 LTLDGVTVS
+559 FTLDGVTVS
-568 NSSISKVNPITGIYC
+568 NSSISTVNPITGIYC

-632 DDFDNTAFLGNT
+632 DDFDNTGFLGNT

-675 TFVSTGKWLDA
+675 TFVSTGKWLNA
-686 EANVTTNTKYKTTAG
+686 SEANVTTNTKYKTTAG
-701 SWGSGNEVVSGG
+701 SWKAGNEVVSGG

-787 KTLKELNEMTTD
+787 SNIAEVVAKSAKD
-799 DDANLYVTTG
+799 DTKLYYVTGVVKDIYDEAHGNIHLLDKTTG
-809 LLTKIENA
+809 QSMI
-817 QYGNLYLTDKATGE
+817 
-831 ELYVYGTYLDN
+831 VYGTYLTN
-842 NYSFDGT
+842 EYSFDGT
-849 KFSFD
+849 KFSFQQSD
-854 KGAKVITSDYLG
+854 STPITKEYIG

-874 FKNYNGTTKELVNAV
+874 LGLYGGAGQIANGFVLDAKADKYNDDLTV
-889 VIDSSAEKVAAKV
+889 S
-902 VTEYDAEKGTVTVE
+902 YDNNKGTVVLSKE
-916 EGKLGDKLKV
+916 NPQLGDEV
-926 TATPKEGYK
+926 TITATPKEGYRLSK
-935 VSSIKVN
+935 VTLKTIDDVESDITSTLK
-942 DQALTVAEDNTAEFT
+942 FT
-957 AELNNKVVVEFVS
+957 AGLKDTITVEFVS
-970 ESAPVAKVYNVSF
+970 DSAPVATVHEVVF
-983 NKDNNK
+983 NSKNNSK
-989 KIVNGYENNW
+989 GNSSYTDSW
-999 TNVSDDI
+999 TNTTDGV
-1006 TYNVENCNNNG
+1006 TYNISNANNNNNG
-1017 TAEGQIGK
+1017 WSYIKTGKNCTITTAAPFANAISS
-1025 TEWNYIRIGSKNNPS
+1025 TTI
-1040 VGSIA
+1040 SID
-1045 TATPFVEA
+1045 
-1053 IAESAITIDKVNVTY
+1053 AITVKNVT
-1068 INSIKLLVSTSKDF
+1068 SIKLYVSTDSTFTKDVQTF
-1082 TTDTTT
+1082 EIEKKKGDIQTT
-1088 SYDVKVAK
+1088 
-1096 GEQITKIT
+1096 ITNPI
-1104 TPVANAYYK
+1104 ANAYYK
-1113 YVIDCKQTNKKI
+1113 YELKSTSTKSITITKL
-1125 GNGPIQISKITF
+1125 TF
-1137 TTVAE
+1137 TEAVE

>member
-1 MKYMLRLNWRENK
+1 
-14 FQTMKKKNHLIALS
+14 MKKKNHLIALS

-38 GGTDSSTTQPG
+38 GGNDSSTTQPG

-182 SFKVNGADVA
+182 SFKVNDADVA

-236 TAKIGEDVTFKITSE
+236 TAKIGEDVTFKITSD
-251 TGYDVSFF
+251 TGYDVSSF

-265 VDYETKEDSTTGKTY
+265 VDYATKEDSTTGKTY
-280 GEAKVKMVSGG
+280 WEAKVKMVSGG

-296 EFKLGVYP
+296 EFKLAVYS

-325 YGDEVKFIFT
+325 YGEEVKFIFT

-341 IKYLAINEEQVQAID
+341 IKYLTINEEQVQASD

-361 IMGEYGLFVNVQFG
+361 TMGEYGLFVTVQFG

-388 GTIEHKNKVDDSQ
+388 GTIEHKNKADDSQ

-415 NEGFMI
+415 KEGYMI

-468 SVINEIKNAQDIK
+468 AVINEIKNAQDIK

-518 RDANIDTET
+518 RDANTDTTT
-527 LKNKSV
+527 LGNKSV
-533 TLKNGN
+533 TFKNGS
-539 IVSNYD
+539 IISNYD

-559 LTLDGVTVS
+559 FTLDGVTVS
-568 NSSISKVNPITGIYC
+568 NSSISTVNPITGIYC

-632 DDFDNTAFLGNT
+632 DDFDNTGFLGNT

-675 TFVSTGKWLDA
+675 TFVSTGKWLNA
-686 EANVTTNTKYKTTAG
+686 SEANVTTNTKYKTTAG
-701 SWGSGNEVVSGG
+701 SWKAGNEVVSGG
-713 LILGDERTSAY
+713 LILGDERTTAY

-774 DKTTVVTENNVVK
+774 DETTVVTENNVVK
-787 KTLKELNEMTTD
+787 KTIKELNEMTTD

-809 LLTKIENA
+809 VLTEIKNE
-817 QYGNLYLTDKATGE
+817 QFGNLYLTDKATGE

-849 KFSFD
+849 EFLFD

-874 FKNYNGTTKELVNAV
+874 FKNYNGTKELVNAV

-916 EGKLGDKLKV
+916 EGKVGDKLTV

-942 DQALTVAEDNTAEFT
+942 DQALAVAEDNTAEFT

-970 ESAPVAKVYNVSF
+970 ESAPVVKVYNVLF

-989 KIVNGYENNW
+989 EIIKGYENNW
-999 TNVSDDI
+999 TNVSDGI

-1017 TAEGQIGK
+1017 TGKGQIGK
-1025 TEWNYIRIGSKNNPS
+1025 PEWNYIRIGSQKHDS

-1045 TATPFVEA
+1045 TASPFAEA
-1053 IAESAITIDKVNVTY
+1053 IAESTIKIDAVTPES
-1068 INSIKLLVSTSKDF
+1068 INSIKLLVSTSDKF

-1088 SYDVKVAK
+1088 SYDVNVAK
-1096 GEQITKIT
+1096 GEQITKIK

-1113 YVIDCKQTNKKI
+1113 YVIDCKQASK
-1125 GNGPIQISKITF
+1125 NGIIQISKITF

>member
-1 MKYMLRLNWRENK
+1 
-14 FQTMKKKNHLIALS
+14 MKKKNHLIALS

-38 GGTDSSTTQPG
+38 GGNDSSTTLPG

-62 QPEKKT
+62 QPVKKT

-182 SFKVNGADVA
+182 SFKVNDVDVA

-236 TAKIGEDVTFKITSE
+236 TAKIGEDVTFKITSD
-251 TGYDVSFF
+251 TGYDVSSF

-265 VDYETKEDSTTGKTY
+265 VDYATKEDSTTGKTY
-280 GEAKVKMVSGG
+280 WEAKVKMVSGG

-296 EFKLGVYP
+296 EFKLGVYS
-304 IEWDTPTHGTIAV
+304 IEWDPTTHGTIAV
-317 EGGKTQAT
+317 EGGKTSAT
-325 YGDEVKFIFT
+325 YGEDVKFVFT

-341 IKYLAINEEQVQAID
+341 IKNLTINEEQVQWASD

-361 IMGEYGLFVNVQFG
+361 TMGEYGLFVTVQFG

-388 GTIEHKNKVDDSQ
+388 GTIEHKNKLDDSQ
-401 DYLYGDTAVVTVTP
+401 DYKYGDTAVVTVTP

-511 STLNGML
+511 SKLNGML
-518 RDANIDTET
+518 RDANTDIATFG
-527 LKNKSV
+527 NKSV

-559 LTLDGVTVS
+559 FTLDGVTVS
-568 NSSISKVNPITGIYC
+568 NSSISTVNPITGIYC

-686 EANVTTNTKYKTTAG
+686 SEANVTTNTKYKTTAE
-701 SWGSGNEVVSGG
+701 SWKTGNEVVSGG

-809 LLTKIENA
+809 VLTEIKNA
-817 QYGNLYLTDKATGE
+817 QFGNLYLTDKATGE
-831 ELYVYGTYLDN
+831 ELYVFGTYLDN

-849 KFSFD
+849 QFSFD

-874 FKNYNGTTKELVNAV
+874 FKNFKGTKELVNAV
-889 VIDSSAEKVAAKV
+889 VMDSSAEKVAAKV
-902 VTEYDAEKGTVTVE
+902 VAEYDAEKGTVTVE
-916 EGKLGDKLKV
+916 EGKLGDKLTV

-970 ESAPVAKVYNVSF
+970 ESAPVAKVYTVSF
-983 NKDNNK
+983 VKDNNEAANDYVSTWK
-989 KIVNGYENNW
+989 NTSDNLKFTIANGNNYKGTW
-999 TNVSDDI
+999 DYVKFGTKSASTGTI
-1006 TYNVENCNNNG
+1006 T
-1017 TAEGQIGK
+1017 TD
-1025 TEWNYIRIGSKNNPS
+1025 S
-1040 VGSIA
+1040 
-1045 TATPFVEA
+1045 PFTEA
-1053 IAESAITIDKVNVTY
+1053 IAESTIMIDAVKPAF
-1068 INSIKLLVSTSKDF
+1068 INSIKLLVSTSADF
-1082 TTDTTT
+1082 TTDTKT
-1088 SYDVKVAK
+1088 YDVNVAE
-1096 GEQITKIT
+1096 GEQTTKIT
-1104 TPVANAYYK
+1104 APVANAYYR
-1113 YVIDCKQTNKKI
+1113 YVIDCKQSKN
-1125 GNGPIQISKITF
+1125 NGSIQISKITF

>member
-1 MKYMLRLNWRENK
+1 
-14 FQTMKKKNHLIALS
+14 MKKKNHLIALS

-38 GGTDSSTTQPG
+38 GGNDSSTTQPG

-182 SFKVNGADVA
+182 SFKVNDADVA

-236 TAKIGEDVTFKITSE
+236 TAKIGEDVTFKITSD
-251 TGYDVSFF
+251 TGYDVSSF

-265 VDYETKEDSTTGKTY
+265 VDYATKEDSTTGKTY
-280 GEAKVKMVSGG
+280 WEAKVKMVSGG

-296 EFKLGVYP
+296 EFKLAVYS
-304 IEWDTPTHGTIAV
+304 IKWDTPTHGTIAV

-325 YGDEVKFIFT
+325 YGEEVKFIFT

-341 IKYLAINEEQVQAID
+341 IKYLTINEEQVQASD

-361 IMGEYGLFVNVQFG
+361 TMGEYGLFVTVQFG

-388 GTIEHKNKVDDSQ
+388 GTIEHKNKADDSQ

-415 NEGFMI
+415 KEGYMI

-468 SVINEIKNAQDIK
+468 AVINEIKNAQDIK

-518 RDANIDTET
+518 RDANTDTTT
-527 LKNKSV
+527 LGNKSV
-533 TLKNGN
+533 TFKNGS
-539 IVSNYD
+539 IISNYD

-559 LTLDGVTVS
+559 FTLDGVTVS
-568 NSSISKVNPITGIYC
+568 NSSISTVNPITGIYC

-632 DDFDNTAFLGNT
+632 DDFDNTGFLGNT

-675 TFVSTGKWLDA
+675 TFVSTGKWLNA
-686 EANVTTNTKYKTTAG
+686 SEANVTTNTKYKTTAG
-701 SWGSGNEVVSGG
+701 SWKAGNEVVSGG
-713 LILGDERTSAY
+713 LILGDERTTAY

-787 KTLKELNEMTTD
+787 SNIAEVVAKSEKD
-799 DDANLYVTTG
+799 DTKLYYVTGVVKDIYDETQGNIHLLDKTTG
-809 LLTKIENA
+809 QSMI
-817 QYGNLYLTDKATGE
+817 
-831 ELYVYGTYLDN
+831 VYGTYLTN
-842 NYSFDGT
+842 EYSFDES
-849 KFSFD
+849 KFSFKQSD
-854 KGAKVITSDYLG
+854 STPITKEYIG

-874 FKNYNGTTKELVNAV
+874 LRFHGGAGQIVNGFVLDAKADKYNDDLTV
-889 VIDSSAEKVAAKV
+889 S
-902 VTEYDAEKGTVTVE
+902 YDNSKGTVVLSKE
-916 EGKLGDKLKV
+916 NPQLGDEV
-926 TATPKEGYK
+926 TITATPKEGYRLSK
-935 VSSIKVN
+935 VTLKTIDDVESDITSTLK
-942 DQALTVAEDNTAEFT
+942 FT
-957 AELNNKVVVEFVS
+957 AGLKDTITVEFVS
-970 ESAPVAKVYNVSF
+970 DSTPVATVHEVVF
-983 NKDNNK
+983 NGENNNEPVGAYDK
-989 KIVNGYENNW
+989 TWTNTTNGIKYVIVNGNNNTNNW
-999 TNVSDDI
+999 DYIKFGRKKVAS
-1006 TYNVENCNNNG
+1006 
-1017 TAEGQIGK
+1017 IGNIH
-1025 TEWNYIRIGSKNNPS
+1025 TLS
-1040 VGSIA
+1040 
-1045 TATPFVEA
+1045 PFVNP
-1053 IAESAITIDKVNVTY
+1053 IASSTITIDSITAAKV
-1068 INSIKLLVSTSKDF
+1068 NSIKFYISTNEDF
-1082 TTDTTT
+1082 SNAEVHNLAIKTGVIETT
-1088 SYDVKVAK
+1088 V
-1096 GEQITKIT
+1096 T
-1104 TPVANAYYK
+1104 TPVANAFYK
-1113 YVIDCKQTNKKI
+1113 YEFDCQL
-1125 GNGPIQISKITF
+1125 GSDNGFVQISKVTF
-1137 TTVAE
+1137 TEKV

>member
-1 MKYMLRLNWRENK
+1 
-14 FQTMKKKNHLIALS
+14 MKKKNHLIALS

-38 GGTDSSTTQPG
+38 GGNDSSTTQPG

-182 SFKVNGADVA
+182 SFKVNDADVA
-192 LDGNNQ
+192 LDGNNK

-212 SFELGSG
+212 LFELGSG

-236 TAKIGEDVTFKITSE
+236 TAKIGEDVTFKITSD
-251 TGYDVSFF
+251 TGYDVSSF

-265 VDYETKEDSTTGKTY
+265 VDYVTKEDSTTGKTY
-280 GEAKVKMVSGG
+280 WEAKVKMVSGG

-296 EFKLGVYP
+296 EFKLGVYS

-325 YGDEVKFIFT
+325 YGEEVKFIFT

-341 IKYLAINEEQVQAID
+341 IKYLTINEEQVQASD

-361 IMGEYGLFVNVQFG
+361 TMGEYGLFVTVQFG

-437 KGGYSFEQL
+437 KGGYSFEQS

-481 VKLAGDVT
+481 VKLVGDVT

-518 RDANIDTET
+518 RDANTDTKT
-527 LKNKSV
+527 LGNKSV
-533 TLKNGN
+533 TLKNGS

-559 LTLDGVTVS
+559 FTLDGVTVS
-568 NSSISKVNPITGIYC
+568 NSSISTVNPITGIYC

-632 DDFDNTAFLGNT
+632 DDFDNTGFLGNT

-686 EANVTTNTKYKTTAG
+686 SEANVTTNTKYKTTAG
-701 SWGSGNEVVSGG
+701 SWKAGNEVVSGG
-713 LILGDERTSAY
+713 LILGDETTTAY

-737 TVAKG
+737 TVTKG

-809 LLTKIENA
+809 VLTKIENA

-849 KFSFD
+849 NFSFD

-866 KEITVAGT
+866 KEITIAGT
-874 FKNYNGTTKELVNAV
+874 FKNYNGTKELVNAV

-916 EGKLGDKLKV
+916 EGKVGDKLTV

-970 ESAPVAKVYNVSF
+970 ESAPVAKVYTVSF
-983 NKDNNK
+983 VKDNCESSTDYVSNK
-989 KIVNGYENNW
+989 AWKNTTDGLTYSIVN
-999 TNVSDDI
+999 
-1006 TYNVENCNNNG
+1006 CANNNKG
-1017 TAEGQIGK
+1017 WDFIKA
-1025 TEWNYIRIGSKNNPS
+1025 GSKKKD
-1040 VGSIA
+1040 SIA
-1045 TATPFVEA
+1045 TITTDSPFTEA
-1053 IAESAITIDKVNVTY
+1053 IAESAITIDSVNNKF
-1068 INSIKLLVSTSKDF
+1068 INSIKLLVSTSADF

-1088 SYDVKVAK
+1088 SYDVNVAK
-1096 GEQITKIT
+1096 GEQTTKIK
-1104 TPVANAYYK
+1104 TPVANAYYR
-1113 YVIDCKQTNKKI
+1113 YVIDCKKASS
-1125 GNGPIQISKITF
+1125 NGPIAISKITF

>member
-1 MKYMLRLNWRENK
+1 
-14 FQTMKKKNHLIALS
+14 MKKKNHLIALS

-49 SNNPTTPTAPSTQ
+49 STNPTTPTAPSTQ

-165 GENVTF
+165 GEKVTF

-182 SFKVNGADVA
+182 SFKVNDADVA

-198 AVVVMVAGGLNVTA
+198 AVVVMVASGLNVTA

-224 TIEHGAVTADKM
+224 TFEHGAVTADKM

-259 KVNGSD
+259 KVNGSA
-265 VDYETKEDSTTGKTY
+265 VDYVTKEDSTTGKTY

-296 EFKLGVYP
+296 EFKLGVYS

-317 EGGKTQAT
+317 ESGKTQAT
-325 YGDEVKFIFT
+325 YGEEVKFVFT

-341 IKYLAINEEQVQAID
+341 IKYLTINEEPVQWASD

-361 IMGEYGLFVNVQFG
+361 TMGEYGLFVTVQFG

-388 GTIEHKNKVDDSQ
+388 GTIEHKNKADDTQ
-401 DYLYGDTAVVTVTP
+401 DYLYGDTSVVTVTP

-518 RDANIDTET
+518 RDANTDTAT
-527 LKNKSV
+527 FGNKSV
-533 TLKNGN
+533 TLKNGS
-539 IVSNYD
+539 IISNYD

-559 LTLDGVTVS
+559 FTLDGVTVS
-568 NSSISKVNPITGIYC
+568 NSSISTVNPITGIYC

-675 TFVSTGKWLDA
+675 TFVSTGKWLDS

-701 SWGSGNEVVSGG
+701 SWKSGNEVVSGG
-713 LILGDERTSAY
+713 LILGDESTSAY

-787 KTLKELNEMTTD
+787 SNIAEVVAKSEKD
-799 DDANLYVTTG
+799 DTKLYYVTGVVKDIYDETHGNIHLLDKTTG
-809 LLTKIENA
+809 QSMI
-817 QYGNLYLTDKATGE
+817 
-831 ELYVYGTYLDN
+831 VYGTYLTN
-842 NYSFDGT
+842 EYSFDGS
-849 KFSFD
+849 KFSFKQSD
-854 KGAKVITSDYLG
+854 STPITKEYIG

-874 FKNYNGTTKELVNAV
+874 LGFHSGAGQIANGFVLDAKADKYNDDLTV
-889 VIDSSAEKVAAKV
+889 S
-902 VTEYDAEKGTVTVE
+902 YDNNKGTVVLSKE
-916 EGKLGDKLKV
+916 NPQLGDEV
-926 TATPKEGYK
+926 TITATPKEGYRLSK
-935 VSSIKVN
+935 VTLKTIDDVESDITSTLK
-942 DQALTVAEDNTAEFT
+942 FT
-957 AELNNKVVVEFVS
+957 AGLKDTITVEFVS
-970 ESAPVAKVYNVSF
+970 DSTPVATVHEVVF
-983 NKDNNK
+983 NGENNNEPVGAYDK
-989 KIVNGYENNW
+989 TWTNTTNEIKYVIVNG
-999 TNVSDDI
+999 
-1006 TYNVENCNNNG
+1006 NNNTNKWDYIKFG
-1017 TAEGQIGK
+1017 RKKVASIGNIH
-1025 TEWNYIRIGSKNNPS
+1025 TLS
-1040 VGSIA
+1040 
-1045 TATPFVEA
+1045 PFVNP
-1053 IAESAITIDKVNVTY
+1053 IASSTITIDSIIAAKV
-1068 INSIKLLVSTSKDF
+1068 NSIKFYISTNDNFSDATVYNLAIKAGVIE
-1082 TTDTTT
+1082 TT
-1088 SYDVKVAK
+1088 VK
-1096 GEQITKIT
+1096 

-1113 YVIDCKQTNKKI
+1113 YEFDCQSGS
-1125 GNGPIQISKITF
+1125 GNGFVQISKVTF
-1137 TTVAE
+1137 TEKV

>member
-1 MKYMLRLNWRENK
+1 MEE
-14 FQTMKKKNHLIALS
+14 LI
-28 VLIASLVGCN
+28 VLLLK
-38 GGTDSSTTQPG
+38 PG
-49 SNNPTTPTAPSTQ
+49 STNPTTPTAPSTQ

-212 SFELGSG
+212 SFELGSV

-224 TIEHGAVTADKM
+224 TFEHGAVTADKM

-259 KVNGSD
+259 KVNGSA
-265 VDYETKEDSTTGKTY
+265 VDYVTKEDSTTGKTY

-296 EFKLGVYP
+296 EFKLGVYS
-304 IEWDTPTHGTIAV
+304 IEWDPTTHGTIAV
-317 EGGKTQAT
+317 ESGKTQAT
-325 YGDEVKFIFT
+325 YGEEVKFVFT

-341 IKYLAINEEQVQAID
+341 IKYLTVNEEQVQWASD

-361 IMGEYGLFVNVQFG
+361 TMGEYGLFVTVQFG

-388 GTIEHKNKVDDSQ
+388 GTIEHKNKADDTQ
-401 DYLYGDTAVVTVTP
+401 DYLYGDTSVVTVTP

-468 SVINEIKNAQDIK
+468 SVIDEIKNAQDIK

-489 LGVTLPLAKGTTEYD
+489 LGVVLPLAKGTTEYD

-511 STLNGML
+511 STLNGMF
-518 RDANIDTET
+518 RDANTDIATFG
-527 LKNKSV
+527 NKSV
-533 TLKNGN
+533 TLKNGS
-539 IVSNYD
+539 IISNYD

-559 LTLDGVTVS
+559 FTLDGVTVS
-568 NSSISKVNPITGIYC
+568 NSSISTVNPITGIYC

-686 EANVTTNTKYKTTAG
+686 EANVTTNTKYKTAAG
-701 SWGSGNEVVSGG
+701 SWKSGNEVVSGG
-713 LILGDERTSAY
+713 LILGDESTSAY

-787 KTLKELNEMTTD
+787 SNIAEVVAKSEKD
-799 DDANLYVTTG
+799 DTKLYYVTGVVKDIYDETHGNIHLLDKTTG
-809 LLTKIENA
+809 QSMI
-817 QYGNLYLTDKATGE
+817 
-831 ELYVYGTYLDN
+831 VYGTYLTN
-842 NYSFDGT
+842 EYSFDGS
-849 KFSFD
+849 KFSFKQSD
-854 KGAKVITSDYLG
+854 STPITKEYIG

-874 FKNYNGTTKELVNAV
+874 LGFHGGAGQIANGFVLDAKADKYNDDLTV
-889 VIDSSAEKVAAKV
+889 S
-902 VTEYDAEKGTVTVE
+902 YDNNKGTVVLS
-916 EGKLGDKLKV
+916 KDNPQLGDEV
-926 TATPKEGYK
+926 TITATPKEGYRLSK
-935 VSSIKVN
+935 VTLKTIDDVESDITSTLK
-942 DQALTVAEDNTAEFT
+942 FT
-957 AELNNKVVVEFVS
+957 AGLKDTITVEFVS
-970 ESAPVAKVYNVSF
+970 DSTPVATVHEVVF
-983 NKDNNK
+983 NGENNNEPVGAYDK
-989 KIVNGYENNW
+989 TWTNTTNGIKYVIVNG
-999 TNVSDDI
+999 
-1006 TYNVENCNNNG
+1006 NNNTNKWDYIKFG
-1017 TAEGQIGK
+1017 RKKVASIGNIH
-1025 TEWNYIRIGSKNNPS
+1025 TLS
-1040 VGSIA
+1040 
-1045 TATPFVEA
+1045 PFVNP
-1053 IAESAITIDKVNVTY
+1053 IASSTITIDSIIAAKV
-1068 INSIKLLVSTSKDF
+1068 NSIKFYISTNDNFSDATVYNLAIKAGVIE
-1082 TTDTTT
+1082 TT
-1088 SYDVKVAK
+1088 V
-1096 GEQITKIT
+1096 T

-1113 YVIDCKQTNKKI
+1113 YEFDCQSGS
-1125 GNGPIQISKITF
+1125 GNGFVQISKVTF
-1137 TTVAE
+1137 TEKV

>member
-182 SFKVNGADVA
+182 SFKVNDADVA

-224 TIEHGAVTADKM
+224 TFEHGTITADKM
-236 TAKIGEDVTFKITSE
+236 TAKIGEDVTFKITSD

-259 KVNGSD
+259 KVNGSA
-265 VDYETKEDSTTGKTY
+265 VDYVTKEDSTTGKTY

-296 EFKLGVYP
+296 EFKLGVYS
-304 IEWDTPTHGTIAV
+304 IEWDAPAHGTIAV
-317 EGGKTQAT
+317 EGDKTSAT
-325 YGDEVKFIFT
+325 YGEDVKFIFT
-335 PETGYE
+335 PDTGYE
-341 IKYLAINEEQVQAID
+341 IKYLTINDVQVQWAND

-361 IMGEYGLFVNVQFG
+361 TMGEYGLFVTVQFG

-388 GTIEHKNKVDDSQ
+388 GTIEHKNKADDTQ

-446 VEKDLNISAT
+446 VEKNLNISAT

-489 LGVTLPLAKGTTEYD
+489 LGVALPLAKGTTEYD

-518 RDANIDTET
+518 RDANTDTT
-527 LKNKSV
+527 TFGNKSV
-533 TLKNGN
+533 TLKNGS
-539 IVSNYD
+539 IISNYD

-559 LTLDGVTVS
+559 FTLDGVTVS
-568 NSSISKVNPITGIYC
+568 NSSISTVNPITGIYC

-701 SWGSGNEVVSGG
+701 SWKTGNEVVSGG

-742 DKMSIHSDGT
+742 DKMSIHSDGI

-809 LLTKIENA
+809 VLTEIKNT
-817 QYGNLYLTDKATGE
+817 QFGNLYLTDKATGE
-831 ELYVYGTYLDN
+831 ELYVFGTYLDN

-849 KFSFD
+849 NFSFD
-854 KGAKVITSDYLG
+854 KGGAEVITSDYLG

-874 FKNYNGTTKELVNAV
+874 FKNFKGTKELVNAV

-916 EGKLGDKLKV
+916 EGKLGDKLTV

-935 VSSIKVN
+935 VSSVKVN

-983 NKDNNK
+983 NKENNK
-989 KIVNGYENNW
+989 KGVGGYENEW
-999 TNVSDDI
+999 TNVSDGI
-1006 TYNVENCNNNG
+1006 TYNVKNCNNNNNG
-1017 TAEGQIGK
+1017 
-1025 TEWNYIRIGSKNNPS
+1025 WDFIRIGSKKKAY
-1040 VGSIA
+1040 VGSIT
-1045 TATPFVEA
+1045 TASAFTEA

-1068 INSIKLLVSTSKDF
+1068 INSIKLLVSTSVDF
-1082 TTDTTT
+1082 KTVTA
-1088 SYDVKVAK
+1088 SYDVKVASGK
-1096 GEQITKIT
+1096 QTTKIT

-1113 YVIDCKQTNKKI
+1113 YEIDCKQAKD
-1125 GNGPIQISKITF
+1125 NGPIQISKITF

>member
-1 MKYMLRLNWRENK
+1 
-14 FQTMKKKNHLIALS
+14 MKKKNHLIALS

-38 GGTDSSTTQPG
+38 GGNDSSTTQPG

-182 SFKVNGADVA
+182 SFKVNDADVA

-236 TAKIGEDVTFKITSE
+236 TAKIGEDVTFKITSD
-251 TGYDVSFF
+251 TGYDVSSF

-265 VDYETKEDSTTGKTY
+265 ADYVTKEDSTTGKTY
-280 GEAKVKMVSGG
+280 WEAKVKMVSGG

-296 EFKLGVYP
+296 EFKLAVYS

-317 EGGKTQAT
+317 EGGKTSAT

-341 IKYLAINEEQVQAID
+341 IKYLTINEEPVQWASD
-356 NTYTT
+356 NTFTT
-361 IMGEYGLFVNVQFG
+361 TMGEYGLFVTVQFG

-401 DYLYGDTAVVTVTP
+401 DYKYGDTAVVTVTP

-518 RDANIDTET
+518 RDANTDTKT
-527 LKNKSV
+527 LGNKSV
-533 TLKNGN
+533 TLKNGS

-559 LTLDGVTVS
+559 FTLDGVTVS
-568 NSSISKVNPITGIYC
+568 NSSISTVNPITGIYC

-632 DDFDNTAFLGNT
+632 DDFDNTGFLGNT

-686 EANVTTNTKYKTTAG
+686 SEANVTTNTKYKTTAG
-701 SWGSGNEVVSGG
+701 SWKAGNEVVSGG
-713 LILGDERTSAY
+713 LILGDETTSAY

-742 DKMSIHSDGT
+742 EKMSIHSDGT

-787 KTLKELNEMTTD
+787 KTFKELNEMTTD

-809 LLTKIENA
+809 VLTKIENA

-849 KFSFD
+849 EFLFD

-866 KEITVAGT
+866 KEITIAGT
-874 FKNYNGTTKELVNAV
+874 FKNYNGTKELVNAV

-916 EGKLGDKLKV
+916 EGKVGDKLTV

-942 DQALTVAEDNTAEFT
+942 DQALTVADDNTAEFT

-970 ESAPVAKVYNVSF
+970 ESAPVVKVYTVSF
-983 NKDNNK
+983 VKDNNEA
-989 KIVNGYENNW
+989 VNDYVSTWKNTSDNLKFTIANGNNFKGTW
-999 TNVSDDI
+999 DYVRFGSRKGDSTGTI
-1006 TYNVENCNNNG
+1006 T
-1017 TAEGQIGK
+1017 TD
-1025 TEWNYIRIGSKNNPS
+1025 S
-1040 VGSIA
+1040 
-1045 TATPFVEA
+1045 PFAEA
-1053 IAESAITIDKVNVTY
+1053 IAESTIKIDAVTLES
-1068 INSIKLLVSTSKDF
+1068 INSIKLLVSTSENF
-1082 TTDTTT
+1082 TDDTTT
-1088 SYDVKVAK
+1088 SYDVNVAK
-1096 GEQITKIT
+1096 GEQTTKIK
-1104 TPVANAYYK
+1104 TPVANAYYR
-1113 YVIDCKQTNKKI
+1113 YVIDCKKSQ
-1125 GNGPIQISKITF
+1125 NGIIQISKITF

>member
-1 MKYMLRLNWRENK
+1 MLRLNWRENK

-38 GGTDSSTTQPG
+38 GGTDSSTTWPG

-182 SFKVNGADVA
+182 SFKVNDADVA

-236 TAKIGEDVTFKITSE
+236 TAKIGEEVTFKITSD

-296 EFKLGVYP
+296 EFKLGVYS
-304 IEWDTPTHGTIAV
+304 IEWDTTTHGTIAV

-325 YGDEVKFIFT
+325 YGEDVKFIFT

-341 IKYLAINEEQVQAID
+341 INYLTINGEPVQWASD
-356 NTYTT
+356 NTFTT
-361 IMGEYGLFVNVQFG
+361 TMGEYGLFVTVQFG

-388 GTIEHKNKVDDSQ
+388 GTIEHKNKLDDSQ
-401 DYLYGDTAVVTVTP
+401 DYKYGDTAVVTVTP
-415 NEGFMI
+415 NEGYMI

-428 KAIEVPEDK
+428 KVIEVPEDK

-468 SVINEIKNAQDIK
+468 SVIAEIKNAQDIK

-518 RDANIDTET
+518 RDANTDIATFG
-527 LKNKSV
+527 NKSV

-559 LTLDGVTVS
+559 FTLDGVTVS
-568 NSSISKVNPITGIYC
+568 NSSISTVNPITGIYC

-686 EANVTTNTKYKTTAG
+686 EANVTTNTKYKTTAE
-701 SWGSGNEVVSGG
+701 SWKAGNEVVSGG

-774 DKTTVVTENNVVK
+774 DETTVVTENNVVK

-809 LLTKIENA
+809 VLTKIENA

-849 KFSFD
+849 EFLFD

-866 KEITVAGT
+866 KEITIAGT
-874 FKNYNGTTKELVNAV
+874 FKNYNGTKELVNAV

-916 EGKLGDKLKV
+916 EGKVGDKLTV

-935 VSSIKVN
+935 VSSVKVN
-942 DQALTVAEDNTAEFT
+942 DQALTVADDNTAEFT

-970 ESAPVAKVYNVSF
+970 ESAPVAKVYNVLF

-989 KIVNGYENNW
+989 EAVGGYDNEW
-999 TNVSDDI
+999 TNVSDGI
-1006 TYNVENCNNNG
+1006 TYNVVNCNNNKNG
-1017 TAEGQIGK
+1017 
-1025 TEWNYIRIGSKNNPS
+1025 WDFIRIGSKNNQS

-1045 TATPFVEA
+1045 TASPFAEA
-1053 IAESAITIDKVNVTY
+1053 IAESAITIDNVNNKF
-1068 INSIKLLVSTSKDF
+1068 INSIKLLVSTSADF
-1082 TTDTTT
+1082 KTVTA
-1088 SYDVKVAK
+1088 SYNVNVAK
-1096 GEQITKIT
+1096 GEQITKIK

-1113 YVIDCKQTNKKI
+1113 YVIDCKQAEKK
-1125 GNGPIQISKITF
+1125 NGPIQISKITF

>member
-182 SFKVNGADVA
+182 SFKVNDAEVA
-192 LDGNNQ
+192 LDGNNK

-224 TIEHGAVTADKM
+224 TFEHGSVTADKM
-236 TAKIGEDVTFKITSE
+236 TAKIGEDVTFKITSD

-259 KVNGSD
+259 KVNGSA
-265 VDYETKEDSTTGKTY
+265 VDYVTKEDSTTGKTY
-280 GEAKVKMVSGG
+280 WEAKVKMVSGG

-304 IEWDTPTHGTIAV
+304 IEWDAPSHGTIAV

-325 YGDEVKFIFT
+325 YNEEVKFIFT

-341 IKYLAINEEQVQAID
+341 IKSLTINEEQVQWAND

-388 GTIEHKNKVDDSQ
+388 GTIEHKNKADNSQ
-401 DYLYGDTAVVTVTP
+401 NYLYGDTAVVTVTP
-415 NEGFMI
+415 NEGYMI

-518 RDANIDTET
+518 RDASTDTAT
-527 LKNKSV
+527 FGNKSV
-533 TLKNGN
+533 TLKNGS

-559 LTLDGVTVS
+559 FTLDGVTVS
-568 NSSISKVNPITGIYC
+568 NSSISTVNPITGIYC

-618 KTITIDNTKVTVTS
+618 KTITIENTKVTVTS

-686 EANVTTNTKYKTTAG
+686 EANITTNTKYKTTAG
-701 SWGSGNEVVSGG
+701 SWRSGNEVVSGG

-809 LLTKIENA
+809 VLTEIKNT
-817 QYGNLYLTDKATGE
+817 QFGNLYLTDKATGE
-831 ELYVYGTYLDN
+831 ELYVFGTYLDN

-849 KFSFD
+849 NFSFD
-854 KGAKVITSDYLG
+854 KGGAEVITSDYLG

-874 FKNYNGTTKELVNAV
+874 FKNFKGTKELVNAV

-916 EGKLGDKLKV
+916 EGKLGDKLTV

-935 VSSIKVN
+935 VSSVKVN
-942 DQALTVAEDNTAEFT
+942 DQALTVAENNTAEFT

-970 ESAPVAKVYNVSF
+970 ESAPVAKVYTVSF
-983 NKDNNK
+983 VKANCESSTDYVSNKAWTNTTDGLTYSIVNCANNNK
-989 KIVNGYENNW
+989 GWDFIK
-999 TNVSDDI
+999 
-1006 TYNVENCNNNG
+1006 
-1017 TAEGQIGK
+1017 A
-1025 TEWNYIRIGSKNNPS
+1025 GSKKKD
-1040 VGSIA
+1040 SIA
-1045 TATPFVEA
+1045 TITTDSPFAEA
-1053 IAESAITIDKVNVTY
+1053 IAESAITIDSVNDKF
-1068 INSIKLLVSTSKDF
+1068 INSITLLVSTSKDF

-1088 SYDVKVAK
+1088 SYDVNVAEK
-1096 GEQITKIT
+1096 EQTTKIT
-1104 TPVANAYYK
+1104 TPVANAYYR
-1113 YVIDCKQTNKKI
+1113 YVIDCKKASS
-1125 GNGPIQISKITF
+1125 NGPIAISKITF

>member
-1 MKYMLRLNWRENK
+1 
-14 FQTMKKKNHLIALS
+14 MKKKNHLIALS

-38 GGTDSSTTQPG
+38 GGNDSSTTQPG

-76 EHGSVTADKM
+76 EHGSVTADKI

-123 VVVKMVEGGLTVSAE
+123 VVVKMVEGGLTVFAE

-182 SFKVNGADVA
+182 SFKVNDADVA

-224 TIEHGAVTADKM
+224 TIEHGSVTADKM
-236 TAKIGEDVTFKITSE
+236 TAKIGEDVTFKITSD
-251 TGYDVSFF
+251 TGYDVSSF

-265 VDYETKEDSTTGKTY
+265 VDYVTKEDSTTGKIY
-280 GEAKVKMVSGG
+280 WEAKVKMVSGG

-304 IEWDTPTHGTIAV
+304 IEWDTPAHGTIAV

-341 IKYLAINEEQVQAID
+341 IKYLAINEEQVQASD

-361 IMGEYGLFVNVQFG
+361 TMGEYGLFVTVQFG

-388 GTIEHKNKVDDSQ
+388 GTIEHKNKADNSQ

-489 LGVTLPLAKGTTEYD
+489 LGVVLPLAKGTTEYD

-518 RDANIDTET
+518 RDANTDIATFG
-527 LKNKSV
+527 NKSV
-533 TLKNGN
+533 TLKNGS
-539 IVSNYD
+539 IISNYD

-559 LTLDGVTVS
+559 FTLDGVTVS
-568 NSSISKVNPITGIYC
+568 NSSISTVNPITGIYC

-632 DDFDNTAFLGNT
+632 DDFDNTGFLGNT

-701 SWGSGNEVVSGG
+701 SWKAGNEVVSGG

-774 DKTTVVTENNVVK
+774 DKTTVFTENNVVK

-809 LLTKIENA
+809 VLTEIKNA
-817 QYGNLYLTDKATGE
+817 QFGNLYLTDKATGE
-831 ELYVYGTYLDN
+831 ELYVHGTYLDN

-849 KFSFD
+849 QFSFD
-854 KGAKVITSDYLG
+854 KGGAEVITSDYLG

-874 FKNYNGTTKELVNAV
+874 FQNFKGTKELVNAV

-916 EGKLGDKLKV
+916 EGKLGDKLTV

-942 DQALTVAEDNTAEFT
+942 DQALTVADDNTAEFT

-970 ESAPVAKVYNVSF
+970 ESAPVAKVYTVSF
-983 NKDNNK
+983 VKANCGKGSTDYYQNKVWKNTTDGLTYS
-989 KIVNGYENNW
+989 IVN
-999 TNVSDDI
+999 
-1006 TYNVENCNNNG
+1006 CANNG
-1017 TAEGQIGK
+1017 SK
-1025 TEWNYIRIGSKNNPS
+1025 DWDYIK
-1040 VGSIA
+1040 VGSNRQDSIG
-1045 TATPFVEA
+1045 TITTDKPFAED
-1053 IAESAITIDKVNVTY
+1053 IAESTIAIDSVINEY
-1068 INSIKLLVSTSKDF
+1068 INSIKLLVSTSADF

-1088 SYDVKVAK
+1088 SYNVNVAK
-1096 GEQITKIT
+1096 GEQTTKIK
-1104 TPVANAYYK
+1104 TPVANAYYR
-1113 YVIDCKQTNKKI
+1113 YVIDCKKAKK
-1125 GNGPIQISKITF
+1125 NGPISISKITF
-1137 TTVAE
+1137 TTVAK

>member
-49 SNNPTTPTAPSTQ
+49 STNPTTPTAPSTQ

-99 PDENYSVKSFKV
+99 P
-111 NNDEKQLNDSNQ
+111 
-123 VVVKMVEGGLTVSAE
+123 
-138 FEINSAAVT
+138 
-147 ITQADHGSISAD
+147 
-159 KSTAKI
+159 
-165 GENVTF
+165 
-171 TVAPEANYVVS
+171 EANYVVS

-198 AVVVMVAGGLNVTA
+198 AVVVMVASGLNVTA

-224 TIEHGAVTADKM
+224 TFEHGAVTADKM

-259 KVNGSD
+259 KVNGSA
-265 VDYETKEDSTTGKTY
+265 VDYVTKEDSTTGKTY

-296 EFKLGVYP
+296 EFKLGVYS

-335 PETGYE
+335 PDTGYE
-341 IKYLAINEEQVQAID
+341 IKYLTINDEQVQASD

-361 IMGEYGLFVNVQFG
+361 TMGEYGLFVTVQFG
-375 LENETITVNAGEH
+375 LENEIITVNAGEH
-388 GTIEHKNKVDDSQ
+388 GTIEHKNKADDTQ
-401 DYLYGDTAVVTVTP
+401 DYLYGDTSVVTVIP

-468 SVINEIKNAQDIK
+468 SIIDEIKNAQDIK

-518 RDANIDTET
+518 RDANTDIATFG
-527 LKNKSV
+527 NKSV
-533 TLKNGN
+533 TLKNGS
-539 IVSNYD
+539 IISNYD

-559 LTLDGVTVS
+559 FTLDGVTVS
-568 NSSISKVNPITGIYC
+568 NSSISTVNPITGIYC

-588 TKILNSTINIKGSSN
+588 TKILNSTINIKGSSK

-654 TFTADRQAVIART
+654 IFTADRQAVIART

-675 TFVSTGKWLDA
+675 TFVSTGKWLDS

-701 SWGSGNEVVSGG
+701 SWNSGNEVVSGG
-713 LILGDERTSAY
+713 LILGDESTSAY

-737 TVAKG
+737 TVVKG

-809 LLTKIENA
+809 VLTKIKTP
-817 QYGNLYLTDKATGE
+817 QFGSLYLTDKATGE
-831 ELYVYGTYLDN
+831 ELYVHGTYLDN

-849 KFSFD
+849 NFSFD
-854 KGAKVITSDYLG
+854 KGGAEVITSDYLG

-874 FKNYNGTTKELVNAV
+874 FKNFKGTKELVNAV
-889 VIDSSAEKVAAKV
+889 VIDSSVEKVAAKV

-916 EGKLGDKLKV
+916 EGKLGDKLTV
-926 TATPKEGYK
+926 TATPKAGYK

-970 ESAPVAKVYNVSF
+970 ESAPVAKVYTVSF
-983 NKDNNK
+983 IKANCGKGSTDYYQNKVWKNTTDGLTYS
-989 KIVNGYENNW
+989 IVN
-999 TNVSDDI
+999 
-1006 TYNVENCNNNG
+1006 CANNG
-1017 TAEGQIGK
+1017 SK
-1025 TEWNYIRIGSKNNPS
+1025 DWDYIK
-1040 VGSIA
+1040 VGSNRQDSIG
-1045 TATPFVEA
+1045 TITTDKPFAED
-1053 IAESAITIDKVNVTY
+1053 IAESTIAIDSVINEY
-1068 INSIKLLVSTSKDF
+1068 INSIKLLVSTSADF
-1082 TTDTTT
+1082 TPETTT
-1088 SYDVKVAK
+1088 SYDVTVAK
-1096 GEQITKIT
+1096 GEQTTKIK
-1104 TPVANAYYK
+1104 TPVPNAHYR
-1113 YVIDCKQTNKKI
+1113 YVIDCKKAKK
-1125 GNGPIQISKITF
+1125 NGPISISKITF
-1137 TTVAE
+1137 TTVAK

>member
-1 MKYMLRLNWRENK
+1 MLRLNWRENK

-38 GGTDSSTTQPG
+38 GGNDSSTTQPG

-138 FEINSAAVT
+138 FEINSAVVT

-182 SFKVNGADVA
+182 SFKVNDVDVA

-224 TIEHGAVTADKM
+224 TMEHGAVTADKM

-251 TGYDVSFF
+251 TGYEVNFF
-259 KVNGSD
+259 KVNGIS
-265 VDYETKEDSTTGKTY
+265 VKYEAKEDPTTGKTY

-296 EFKLGVYP
+296 EFKLAVYT
-304 IEWDTPTHGTIAV
+304 IEWDTPAHGTIAV
-317 EGGKTQAT
+317 EGDKASAT
-325 YGDEVKFIFT
+325 YGEEVKFIFT

-341 IKYLAINEEQVQAID
+341 IKYLTINEEQVQWASD

-361 IMGEYGLFVNVQFG
+361 IMGEYGLFVTVQFG

-388 GTIEHKNKVDDSQ
+388 GTIEHKNKADDTQ

-428 KAIEVPEDK
+428 KTIQVPEDK

-468 SVINEIKNAQDIK
+468 SVINEIKNVQDIK

-489 LGVTLPLAKGTTEYD
+489 LGVALPLAKGTTEYD
-504 LDGHTIT
+504 LGGHTIT

-518 RDANIDTET
+518 RDANTDTAT
-527 LKNKSV
+527 FGNKSV
-533 TLKNGN
+533 TLKNGK
-539 IVSNYD
+539 IISNYD

-559 LTLDGVTVS
+559 FTLDGVTVS
-568 NSSISKVNPITGIYC
+568 NSSISTVNPITGIYC

-701 SWGSGNEVVSGG
+701 SWKTGNEVVSGG

-809 LLTKIENA
+809 VLTKIKAA

-831 ELYVYGTYLDN
+831 ELYVFGTYLDN

-854 KGAKVITSDYLG
+854 KKGAKVITSDYLG
-866 KEITVAGT
+866 KEITIAGT
-874 FKNYNGTTKELVNAV
+874 FQNFKGTKELVSAV

-916 EGKLGDKLKV
+916 EGKLGDKLTV

-942 DQALTVAEDNTAEFT
+942 DQALTVADDNTAEFT

-970 ESAPVAKVYNVSF
+970 DSAPVAKVYTVSF
-983 NKDNNK
+983 VKANCGKGSTDYVSGKAWTNTTDGLTYS
-989 KIVNGYENNW
+989 IVNCAN
-999 TNVSDDI
+999 
-1006 TYNVENCNNNG
+1006 NNNG
-1017 TAEGQIGK
+1017 WDFIKA
-1025 TEWNYIRIGSKNNPS
+1025 GSSKKD
-1040 VGSIA
+1040 SIA
-1045 TATPFVEA
+1045 TITTDSPFAEA
-1053 IAESAITIDKVNVTY
+1053 IAESTIKIDAVKPAS
-1068 INSIKLLVSTSKDF
+1068 INSIKLLVSTSENF
-1082 TTDTTT
+1082 TNDTTT
-1088 SYDVKVAK
+1088 SYDVNVAE
-1096 GEQITKIT
+1096 GEQTTKIT
-1104 TPVANAYYK
+1104 TPVANAYYR
-1113 YVIDCKQTNKKI
+1113 YVIDCKKASK
-1125 GNGPIQISKITF
+1125 NGPIQISKITF

>member
-1 MKYMLRLNWRENK
+1 
-14 FQTMKKKNHLIALS
+14 MKKKNHLIALS

-49 SNNPTTPTAPSTQ
+49 STNPTTPTAPSTQ

-224 TIEHGAVTADKM
+224 TFEHGAVTADKM

-259 KVNGSD
+259 KVNGSA
-265 VDYETKEDSTTGKTY
+265 VDYVTKEDSTTGKTY

-304 IEWDTPTHGTIAV
+304 IEWDPTTHGTIAV
-317 EGGKTQAT
+317 ESGKTQAT
-325 YGDEVKFIFT
+325 YGEEVKFIFT

-341 IKYLAINEEQVQAID
+341 IKYLTVNEEPVQWASD

-361 IMGEYGLFVNVQFG
+361 TMGEYGLFVTVQFG

-388 GTIEHKNKVDDSQ
+388 GTIEHKNKADDTQ
-401 DYLYGDTAVVTVTP
+401 DYLYGDTSVVTVTP

-518 RDANIDTET
+518 RDANTDIATFG
-527 LKNKSV
+527 NKSV
-533 TLKNGN
+533 TLKNGS
-539 IVSNYD
+539 IISNYD

-559 LTLDGVTVS
+559 FTLDGVTVS
-568 NSSISKVNPITGIYC
+568 NSSISTVNPITGIYC

-675 TFVSTGKWLDA
+675 TFVSTGKWLDSK
-686 EANVTTNTKYKTTAG
+686 ANVTTNTKYKTTAG
-701 SWGSGNEVVSGG
+701 SWKSGNEVVSGG

-787 KTLKELNEMTTD
+787 SNIAEVVAKSEKD
-799 DDANLYVTTG
+799 DTKLYYVTGVVKDIYDETHGNIHLLDKTTG
-809 LLTKIENA
+809 QSMI
-817 QYGNLYLTDKATGE
+817 
-831 ELYVYGTYLDN
+831 VYGTYLTN
-842 NYSFDGT
+842 EYSFDGS
-849 KFSFD
+849 KFSFKQSD
-854 KGAKVITSDYLG
+854 STPITKEYIG

-874 FKNYNGTTKELVNAV
+874 LGFHGGAGQIANGFVLDAKADKYNDDLTV
-889 VIDSSAEKVAAKV
+889 S
-902 VTEYDAEKGTVTVE
+902 YDNNKGTVVLSKE
-916 EGKLGDKLKV
+916 NPQLGDEV
-926 TATPKEGYK
+926 TITATPKEGYRLSK
-935 VSSIKVN
+935 VTLKTIDDVESDITSTLK
-942 DQALTVAEDNTAEFT
+942 FT
-957 AELNNKVVVEFVS
+957 AGLKDTITVEFVS
-970 ESAPVAKVYNVSF
+970 DSTPVATVHEVVF
-983 NKDNNK
+983 NGENNNEPVGAYDK
-989 KIVNGYENNW
+989 TWTNTTNGIKYVIVNG
-999 TNVSDDI
+999 
-1006 TYNVENCNNNG
+1006 NNNTNKWDYIKFG
-1017 TAEGQIGK
+1017 RKKVASIGNIH
-1025 TEWNYIRIGSKNNPS
+1025 TLS
-1040 VGSIA
+1040 
-1045 TATPFVEA
+1045 PFVNP
-1053 IAESAITIDKVNVTY
+1053 IASSTITIDSIIAAKV
-1068 INSIKLLVSTSKDF
+1068 NSIKFYISTNDNFSDATVYNLAIKAGVIE
-1082 TTDTTT
+1082 TT
-1088 SYDVKVAK
+1088 V
-1096 GEQITKIT
+1096 T

-1113 YVIDCKQTNKKI
+1113 YEFDCQSGS
-1125 GNGPIQISKITF
+1125 GNGFVQISKVTF
-1137 TTVAE
+1137 TEKV

>member
-1 MKYMLRLNWRENK
+1 
-14 FQTMKKKNHLIALS
+14 MKKKNHLIALS

-38 GGTDSSTTQPG
+38 GGNDSSTTQPG

-62 QPEKKT
+62 QPVKKT

-165 GENVTF
+165 GE
-171 TVAPEANYVVS
+171 
-182 SFKVNGADVA
+182 
-192 LDGNNQ
+192 
-198 AVVVMVAGGLNVTA
+198 
-212 SFELGSG
+212 
-219 TVTIG
+219 
-224 TIEHGAVTADKM
+224 
-236 TAKIGEDVTFKITSE
+236 DVTFKITSD

-259 KVNGSD
+259 KVNGSA
-265 VDYETKEDSTTGKTY
+265 VDYVTKEDSTTGKTY

-296 EFKLGVYP
+296 EFKLGVYS
-304 IEWDTPTHGTIAV
+304 IEWDAPSHGTIAV

-325 YGDEVKFIFT
+325 YGEEVKFIFT

-341 IKYLAINEEQVQAID
+341 IKYLTINEEQVQWAND

-361 IMGEYGLFVNVQFG
+361 TMGEYGLFVTVQFG

-401 DYLYGDTAVVTVTP
+401 NYFYGDTAVVTVTP

-468 SVINEIKNAQDIK
+468 SVIAEIKNAQDIK

-489 LGVTLPLAKGTTEYD
+489 LGVALPLAKGTIEYD

-518 RDANIDTET
+518 RDANTDTAT
-527 LKNKSV
+527 FGNKSV
-533 TLKNGN
+533 TLKNGK
-539 IVSNYD
+539 IISNYD

-568 NSSISKVNPITGIYC
+568 NSSISTDNPITGIYC

-686 EANVTTNTKYKTTAG
+686 ESNVTTNTKYKTTAG
-701 SWGSGNEVVSGG
+701 SWRSGNEVVSGG
-713 LILGDERTSAY
+713 LILGDERTDAY

-774 DKTTVVTENNVVK
+774 DETTVVTENNVVK

-809 LLTKIENA
+809 VLTEIKNA
-817 QYGNLYLTDKATGE
+817 KYGDLYLTDKATGE
-831 ELYVYGTYLDN
+831 ELYVHGTYLDN

-854 KGAKVITSDYLG
+854 KNGAKVITSDYLG
-866 KEITVAGT
+866 KEITIAGT
-874 FKNYNGTTKELVNAV
+874 FQNFKGTKELVNAV

-916 EGKLGDKLKV
+916 EGKLGDKLTV

-942 DQALTVAEDNTAEFT
+942 DQALTVADDNTAEFT

-970 ESAPVAKVYNVSF
+970 ESAPVAKVYNVLF

-989 KIVNGYENNW
+989 NRISGYENKW
-999 TNVSDDI
+999 TNESDG
-1006 TYNVENCNNNG
+1006 TTHNVVNCNNNNTG
-1017 TAEGQIGK
+1017 EGQPGK
-1025 TEWNYIRIGSKNNPS
+1025 PEWNYIRIGSKYNPS
-1040 VGSIA
+1040 VGSIT
-1045 TATPFVEA
+1045 TASAFAEA
-1053 IAESAITIDKVNVTY
+1053 IAESAITIDKVTIAS
-1068 INSIKLLVSTSKDF
+1068 INSIKLLVSTSADF

-1088 SYDVKVAK
+1088 SYDVNVAK
-1096 GEQITKIT
+1096 GEQTTKIK
-1104 TPVANAYYK
+1104 TPVANAYYR
-1113 YVIDCKQTNKKI
+1113 YVIDCKKAS
-1125 GNGPIQISKITF
+1125 NGSIQISKITF
-1137 TTVAE
+1137 TTVAK

>member
-49 SNNPTTPTAPSTQ
+49 SNNPTIPTAPSTQ

-182 SFKVNGADVA
+182 SFKVNDADVA

-236 TAKIGEDVTFKITSE
+236 TAKIGEEVTFKITSD

-296 EFKLGVYP
+296 EFKLGVYS
-304 IEWDTPTHGTIAV
+304 IEWDTTTHGTIAV

-325 YGDEVKFIFT
+325 YGEDVKFIFT

-341 IKYLAINEEQVQAID
+341 INYLTINGEPVQWASD
-356 NTYTT
+356 NTFTT
-361 IMGEYGLFVNVQFG
+361 TMGEYGLFVTVQFG

-388 GTIEHKNKVDDSQ
+388 GTIEHKNKLDDSQ
-401 DYLYGDTAVVTVTP
+401 DYKYGDTAVVTVTP
-415 NEGFMI
+415 NEGYMI

-428 KAIEVPEDK
+428 KVIEVPEDK

-468 SVINEIKNAQDIK
+468 SVIAEIKNAQDIK

-518 RDANIDTET
+518 RDANTDIATFG
-527 LKNKSV
+527 NKSV

-559 LTLDGVTVS
+559 FTLDGVTVS
-568 NSSISKVNPITGIYC
+568 NSSISTVNPITGIYC

-686 EANVTTNTKYKTTAG
+686 EANVTTNTKYKTTAE
-701 SWGSGNEVVSGG
+701 SWKAGNEVVSGG

-774 DKTTVVTENNVVK
+774 DETTVVTENNVVK

-809 LLTKIENA
+809 VLTKIENA

-849 KFSFD
+849 EFLFD

-866 KEITVAGT
+866 KEITIAGT
-874 FKNYNGTTKELVNAV
+874 FKNYNGTKELVNAV

-916 EGKLGDKLKV
+916 EGKVGDKLTV

-935 VSSIKVN
+935 VSSVKVN
-942 DQALTVAEDNTAEFT
+942 DQALTVADDNTAEFT

-970 ESAPVAKVYNVSF
+970 ESAPVAKVYNVLF

-989 KIVNGYENNW
+989 EAVGGYDNEW
-999 TNVSDDI
+999 TNVSDGI
-1006 TYNVENCNNNG
+1006 TYNVVNCNNNKNG
-1017 TAEGQIGK
+1017 
-1025 TEWNYIRIGSKNNPS
+1025 WDFIRIGSKNNQS

-1045 TATPFVEA
+1045 TASPFAEA
-1053 IAESAITIDKVNVTY
+1053 IAESAITIDNVNNKF
-1068 INSIKLLVSTSKDF
+1068 INSIKLLVSTSADF
-1082 TTDTTT
+1082 KTVTA
-1088 SYDVKVAK
+1088 SYNVNVAK
-1096 GEQITKIT
+1096 GEQITKIK

-1113 YVIDCKQTNKKI
+1113 YVIDCKQAEKK
-1125 GNGPIQISKITF
+1125 NGPIQISKITF

>member
-1 MKYMLRLNWRENK
+1 MLWS
-14 FQTMKKKNHLIALS
+14 LS
-28 VLIASLVGCN
+28 LK
-38 GGTDSSTTQPG
+38 P
-49 SNNPTTPTAPSTQ
+49 
-62 QPEKKT
+62 
-68 GTVTIGAV
+68 
-76 EHGSVTADKM
+76 
-86 TAEVGADVTFTVT
+86 
-99 PDENYSVKSFKV
+99 
-111 NNDEKQLNDSNQ
+111 
-123 VVVKMVEGGLTVSAE
+123 
-138 FEINSAAVT
+138 
-147 ITQADHGSISAD
+147 DHGSISAD

-182 SFKVNGADVA
+182 SFKVNDADVA

-224 TIEHGAVTADKM
+224 TMEHGSVTADKM
-236 TAKIGEDVTFKITSE
+236 TAKIGEDVTFKITSD
-251 TGYDVSFF
+251 TGYDVNFF
-259 KVNGSD
+259 KVNGIS
-265 VDYETKEDSTTGKTY
+265 VKYEAKEDPTTGKTY

-296 EFKLGVYP
+296 EFKLAVYT
-304 IEWDTPTHGTIAV
+304 IEWDTPAHGTIAV
-317 EGGKTQAT
+317 EGDKKSAT
-325 YGDEVKFIFT
+325 YGEEVKFIFT

-341 IKYLAINEEQVQAID
+341 IKYLTINEEQVQWASD

-361 IMGEYGLFVNVQFG
+361 IMGEYGLFVTVQFG

-388 GTIEHKNKVDDSQ
+388 GTIEHKNKADDTQ

-428 KAIEVPEDK
+428 KTIQVPEDK

-468 SVINEIKNAQDIK
+468 SVIDEIKNAQDIK

-489 LGVTLPLAKGTTEYD
+489 LGVALPLAKGTTEYD
-504 LDGHTIT
+504 LGGHTIT

-518 RDANIDTET
+518 RDANTDTAT
-527 LKNKSV
+527 FGNKSV
-533 TLKNGN
+533 TLKNGK
-539 IVSNYD
+539 IISNYD

-559 LTLDGVTVS
+559 FTLDGVTVS
-568 NSSISKVNPITGIYC
+568 NSSISTVNPITGIYC

-632 DDFDNTAFLGNT
+632 DDFDNTGFLGNT

-686 EANVTTNTKYKTTAG
+686 SEANVTTNTKYKTTAG
-701 SWGSGNEVVSGG
+701 SWKSGNEVVSGG

-737 TVAKG
+737 TVVKG

-765 EAYGYDHDE
+765 ETYGYDYDE

-874 FKNYNGTTKELVNAV
+874 FKNYNGTKELVNTV

-916 EGKLGDKLKV
+916 EGKVGDKLTV

-942 DQALTVAEDNTAEFT
+942 DQALTVADDNTAEFT

-970 ESAPVAKVYNVSF
+970 ESAPVAKVYNVLF

-989 KIVNGYENNW
+989 DKVGGYENEW
-999 TNVSDDI
+999 TNVSDGI
-1006 TYNVENCNNNG
+1006 TYNVKNCNNNNG
-1017 TAEGQIGK
+1017 
-1025 TEWNYIRIGSKNNPS
+1025 WDFIRIGSKKNAF

-1045 TATPFVEA
+1045 TASPFVEA
-1053 IAESAITIDKVNVTY
+1053 IAESTIKIDAVTSTS

-1082 TTDTTT
+1082 TTGTAT
-1088 SYDVKVAK
+1088 YNVNVAE
-1096 GEQITKIT
+1096 GEQTTKIT
-1104 TPVANAYYK
+1104 TPVANAYYR
-1113 YVIDCKQTNKKI
+1113 YVIDCKKASK
-1125 GNGPIQISKITF
+1125 NGPIQISKITF

>member
-1 MKYMLRLNWRENK
+1 
-14 FQTMKKKNHLIALS
+14 MKKKNHLIALS

-38 GGTDSSTTQPG
+38 GGNDSSTTQPG

-62 QPEKKT
+62 QPVKKT

-76 EHGSVTADKM
+76 EHGSVIADKM

-182 SFKVNGADVA
+182 SFKVNDADVA

-224 TIEHGAVTADKM
+224 TFEHGSVTADKM
-236 TAKIGEDVTFKITSE
+236 TAKIGEDVTFKITSD

-259 KVNGSD
+259 KVNGSA
-265 VDYETKEDSTTGKTY
+265 VDYVTKEDSTTGKTY

-296 EFKLGVYP
+296 EFKLGVYS
-304 IEWDTPTHGTIAV
+304 IEWDAPAHGTIAV
-317 EGGKTQAT
+317 EGDKTSAT
-325 YGDEVKFIFT
+325 YGEDVKFIFT
-335 PETGYE
+335 PDTGYE
-341 IKYLAINEEQVQAID
+341 IKYLTINDVQVQWAND

-361 IMGEYGLFVNVQFG
+361 TMGEYGLFVTVQFG

-388 GTIEHKNKVDDSQ
+388 GTIEHKNKVDHSQ
-401 DYLYGDTAVVTVTP
+401 NYFYGDTAVVTVTP

-468 SVINEIKNAQDIK
+468 SVIAEIKNAQDIK

-489 LGVTLPLAKGTTEYD
+489 LGVALPLAKGTTEYD

-518 RDANIDTET
+518 SVAKTDAG
-527 LKNKSV
+527 NKSV
-533 TLKNGN
+533 TLKNGS
-539 IVSNYD
+539 IISNYD

-568 NSSISKVNPITGIYC
+568 NSSISTVNPITGIYC

-618 KTITIDNTKVTVTS
+618 KTITIDNTKVIVTS

-675 TFVSTGKWLDA
+675 TFVSTGKWLDV

-701 SWGSGNEVVSGG
+701 SWSSGNEVVSGG
-713 LILGDERTSAY
+713 LILGDERTTAY

-774 DKTTVVTENNVVK
+774 DETTVVTENNVVK

-809 LLTKIENA
+809 VLTKIKAA

-831 ELYVYGTYLDN
+831 ELYVFGTYLDN

-854 KGAKVITSDYLG
+854 KKGAKVITSDYLG

-874 FKNYNGTTKELVNAV
+874 FKNFKGTKELVNAV
-889 VIDSSAEKVAAKV
+889 VIDSSAEKIAAKV
-902 VTEYDAEKGTVTVE
+902 VTEYDAEKGTVIVE
-916 EGKLGDKLKV
+916 EGKLGDKLTV

-942 DQALTVAEDNTAEFT
+942 DQALTVADDNTAEFT

-970 ESAPVAKVYNVSF
+970 ESAPVAKVYTVSF
-983 NKDNNK
+983 VKANCGKGSTDYVSDKAWTNTTDGLTYS
-989 KIVNGYENNW
+989 IVN
-999 TNVSDDI
+999 
-1006 TYNVENCNNNG
+1006 CANNG
-1017 TAEGQIGK
+1017 SKDWDFIKA
-1025 TEWNYIRIGSKNNPS
+1025 GSSKKD
-1040 VGSIA
+1040 SIA
-1045 TATPFVEA
+1045 TITTDSPFAEA
-1053 IAESAITIDKVNVTY
+1053 IAESTIKIDAVKPAS
-1068 INSIKLLVSTSKDF
+1068 INSIKLLVSTSDKF
-1082 TTDTTT
+1082 TTDTTA
-1088 SYDVKVAK
+1088 SYDVNVAEGK
-1096 GEQITKIT
+1096 QITKIT

-1113 YVIDCKQTNKKI
+1113 YVIDCKQSKK
-1125 GNGPIQISKITF
+1125 NGSIQISKITF
-1137 TTVAE
+1137 TTVAK

>member
-1 MKYMLRLNWRENK
+1 
-14 FQTMKKKNHLIALS
+14 MKKKNHLIALS

-38 GGTDSSTTQPG
+38 GGNDSSTTQPG

-76 EHGSVTADKM
+76 EHGSVIADKM

-182 SFKVNGADVA
+182 SFKVNDADVT

-236 TAKIGEDVTFKITSE
+236 TAKIGEDVTFKITSD
-251 TGYDVSFF
+251 TGYDVSSF

-280 GEAKVKMVSGG
+280 WEAKVKMVSGG

-304 IEWDTPTHGTIAV
+304 IEWDPTTHGTIAV

-325 YGDEVKFIFT
+325 YGEDVKFIFT

-341 IKYLAINEEQVQAID
+341 INYLTINGEPVQWASD

-361 IMGEYGLFVNVQFG
+361 TMGEYGLFVTVQFG

-401 DYLYGDTAVVTVTP
+401 DYKYGDTAVVTVTP

-437 KGGYSFEQL
+437 KDGYSFEQL

-489 LGVTLPLAKGTTEYD
+489 LGVVLPLAKGTTEYD

-518 RDANIDTET
+518 RDANTDIATFG
-527 LKNKSV
+527 NKSV
-533 TLKNGN
+533 TLKNGS
-539 IVSNYD
+539 IISNYD

-559 LTLDGVTVS
+559 FTLDGVTVS
-568 NSSISKVNPITGIYC
+568 NSSISTVNPITGIYC

-701 SWGSGNEVVSGG
+701 SWRSGNEVVSGG
-713 LILGDERTSAY
+713 LILGDETTSAY
-724 NTPVVATLKDNKF
+724 NTPVVATLKNNKF

-809 LLTKIENA
+809 VLTEIKNA
-817 QYGNLYLTDKATGE
+817 QFGNLYLTDKATGE
-831 ELYVYGTYLDN
+831 ELYVFGTYLDN

-849 KFSFD
+849 QFSFD
-854 KGAKVITSDYLG
+854 KNGAKVITSDYLG

-874 FKNYNGTTKELVNAV
+874 FKNFKGTKELVNAV
-889 VIDSSAEKVAAKV
+889 VVDSSAEKVAAKV

-916 EGKLGDKLKV
+916 EGKLGDKLTV

-970 ESAPVAKVYNVSF
+970 ESAPVAKVYNVLF

-989 KIVNGYENNW
+989 DKAGGYENKW
-999 TNVSDDI
+999 TNVSDGN
-1006 TYNVENCNNNG
+1006 TYNVVNCNNNNNG
-1017 TAEGQIGK
+1017 
-1025 TEWNYIRIGSKNNPS
+1025 WDFIRIGSKKKAY

-1045 TATPFVEA
+1045 TASAFPEA
-1053 IAESAITIDKVNVTY
+1053 IAESAITIDKGVVAND
-1068 INSIKLLVSTSKDF
+1068 INSIKLLVSTSADF
-1082 TTDTTT
+1082 KTVTA
-1088 SYDVKVAK
+1088 SYDVNVAE
-1096 GEQITKIT
+1096 GEQITKIK
-1104 TPVANAYYK
+1104 TPVANAFYK
-1113 YVIDCKQTNKKI
+1113 YVIDCKKASK
-1125 GNGPIQISKITF
+1125 NGPIQISKITF

>member
-38 GGTDSSTTQPG
+38 GGNDSSTTQPG

-138 FEINSAAVT
+138 FEINSAVVT

-182 SFKVNGADVA
+182 SFKVNDADVA

-224 TIEHGAVTADKM
+224 TFEHGSVTADKM
-236 TAKIGEDVTFKITSE
+236 TAKIGEDVTFKITSD

-259 KVNGSD
+259 KVNGSA
-265 VDYETKEDSTTGKTY
+265 VDYVTKEDSTTGKTY

-296 EFKLGVYP
+296 EFKLGVYS
-304 IEWDTPTHGTIAV
+304 IEWDAPAHGTIAV
-317 EGGKTQAT
+317 EGDKKSAT

-335 PETGYE
+335 PDTGYE
-341 IKYLAINEEQVQAID
+341 IKYLTINGEQVQASD

-361 IMGEYGLFVNVQFG
+361 IMGEYGLFVTVQFG

-388 GTIEHKNKVDDSQ
+388 GTIEHKNKLDDSQ

-489 LGVTLPLAKGTTEYD
+489 LGVALPLAKGTTEYD

-518 RDANIDTET
+518 RDANTDTAT
-527 LKNKSV
+527 FGNKSV
-533 TLKNGN
+533 TLKNGS
-539 IVSNYD
+539 IISNYD

-552 DSSYLAA
+552 DSSNLAA

-568 NSSISKVNPITGIYC
+568 NSSISTVNPITGIYC

-701 SWGSGNEVVSGG
+701 SWSSGNEVVSGG

-809 LLTKIENA
+809 VLTEIKNA
-817 QYGNLYLTDKATGE
+817 QFGNLYLTDKATGE
-831 ELYVYGTYLDN
+831 ELYVHGTYLDN

-849 KFSFD
+849 QFSFD

-874 FKNYNGTTKELVNAV
+874 FKNYNGTKELVNAV
-889 VIDSSAEKVAAKV
+889 VIDFSAEKVAAKV

-916 EGKLGDKLKV
+916 EGKLGDKLTV

-970 ESAPVAKVYNVSF
+970 ESAPVAKVYTVSF
-983 NKDNNK
+983 VKANCGKGSTDYVSGKAWTNTTDGLTYS
-989 KIVNGYENNW
+989 IVN
-999 TNVSDDI
+999 
-1006 TYNVENCNNNG
+1006 CANNG
-1017 TAEGQIGK
+1017 SK
-1025 TEWNYIRIGSKNNPS
+1025 DWDYIK
-1040 VGSIA
+1040 VGSNRQDSIG
-1045 TATPFVEA
+1045 TITTDKPFAED
-1053 IAESAITIDKVNVTY
+1053 IAESTIAIDSVINEY
-1068 INSIKLLVSTSKDF
+1068 INSIKLLVSTSADF
-1082 TTDTTT
+1082 TPETTA
-1088 SYDVKVAK
+1088 SYDVTVAK
-1096 GEQITKIT
+1096 GEQTTKIK
-1104 TPVANAYYK
+1104 TPVANAYYR
-1113 YVIDCKQTNKKI
+1113 YVIDCKKAKK
-1125 GNGPIQISKITF
+1125 NGPISISKITF
-1137 TTVAE
+1137 TTVAK

>member
-1 MKYMLRLNWRENK
+1 
-14 FQTMKKKNHLIALS
+14 MKKKNHLIALS

-38 GGTDSSTTQPG
+38 GGNDSSTTQPG

-62 QPEKKT
+62 QPVKKT

-182 SFKVNGADVA
+182 SFKVNDADVA

-224 TIEHGAVTADKM
+224 TMEHGAVTADKM
-236 TAKIGEDVTFKITSE
+236 TAKIGEDVTFKITSD

-265 VDYETKEDSTTGKTY
+265 VGYVTKEDPTTGKTY

-296 EFKLGVYP
+296 EFKLGVYS
-304 IEWDTPTHGTIAV
+304 IEWDIPTHGTIAV
-317 EGGKTQAT
+317 EGDKNKAT
-325 YGDEVKFIFT
+325 YGEEVKFIFT
-335 PETGYE
+335 PDTGYE
-341 IKYLAINEEQVQAID
+341 IKYLTINEEQVQWASD

-361 IMGEYGLFVNVQFG
+361 TMGEYGLFVTVQFG

-388 GTIEHKNKVDDSQ
+388 GTIEHKNKADDTQ

-415 NEGFMI
+415 NEGYMI

-481 VKLAGDVT
+481 VKIAGDVT
-489 LGVTLPLAKGTTEYD
+489 LGVALPLAKGTTEYD

-518 RDANIDTET
+518 SVAKTDAG
-527 LKNKSV
+527 NKSV
-533 TLKNGN
+533 TLKNGR
-539 IVSNYD
+539 IISNYD

-552 DSSYLAA
+552 NSSNLAA

-568 NSSISKVNPITGIYC
+568 NSSISTDNPITGIYC

-686 EANVTTNTKYKTTAG
+686 EANVTTNAKYKTTAG
-701 SWGSGNEVVSGG
+701 SWKTGNEVVSGG

-737 TVAKG
+737 IVAKG

-774 DKTTVVTENNVVK
+774 DETTVVTENNVVK

-809 LLTKIENA
+809 VLTEIKNA
-817 QYGNLYLTDKATGE
+817 QFGNLYLTDKATGE
-831 ELYVYGTYLDN
+831 ELYVFGTYLDN

-874 FKNYNGTTKELVNAV
+874 FKNYNGTKELVNAV
-889 VIDSSAEKVAAKV
+889 VLDSSVEKVAAKV

-916 EGKLGDKLKV
+916 EGKLGDKLTV

-957 AELNNKVVVEFVS
+957 AELNNKVIVEFVS
-970 ESAPVAKVYNVSF
+970 ESAPVAKVYTVSF
-983 NKDNNK
+983 VKDNCQSSTDYVSGKAWTNTTDGLTYSIVNCANNK
-989 KIVNGYENNW
+989 KQWDFIK
-999 TNVSDDI
+999 
-1006 TYNVENCNNNG
+1006 
-1017 TAEGQIGK
+1017 A
-1025 TEWNYIRIGSKNNPS
+1025 GSKNKD
-1040 VGSIA
+1040 SIG
-1045 TATPFVEA
+1045 TITTDSPFAEA
-1053 IAESAITIDKVNVTY
+1053 IAESTIKIDAVTPTS
-1068 INSIKLLVSTSKDF
+1068 INSIKLLVSTSADF

-1088 SYDVKVAK
+1088 SYDINVAK
-1096 GEQITKIT
+1096 GEQTTKIT
-1104 TPVANAYYK
+1104 TPVANAYYR
-1113 YVIDCKQTNKKI
+1113 YVIDCKKASK
-1125 GNGPIQISKITF
+1125 NGPIQISKITF
-1137 TTVAE
+1137 TTVAK

>member
-1 MKYMLRLNWRENK
+1 
-14 FQTMKKKNHLIALS
+14 MKKKNHLIALS

-62 QPEKKT
+62 QPVKKT

-182 SFKVNGADVA
+182 SFKVNDADVA

-224 TIEHGAVTADKM
+224 TFEHGSVTADKM
-236 TAKIGEDVTFKITSE
+236 TAKIGEDVTFKITSD

-259 KVNGSD
+259 KVNGSA
-265 VDYETKEDSTTGKTY
+265 VDYVTKEDSTTGKTY

-296 EFKLGVYP
+296 EFKLGVYS
-304 IEWDTPTHGTIAV
+304 IEWDAPSHGTIAV

-335 PETGYE
+335 PDTGYE
-341 IKYLAINEEQVQAID
+341 IKYLTINDEQVQWASD

-361 IMGEYGLFVNVQFG
+361 TMGEYGLFVTVQFG

-388 GTIEHKNKVDDSQ
+388 GTIEHKNKVDDTQ

-489 LGVTLPLAKGTTEYD
+489 LGVALPLAKGTTEYD

-518 RDANIDTET
+518 NVAKTDAG
-527 LKNKSV
+527 NKSV
-533 TLKNGN
+533 TLKNGK

-559 LTLDGVTVS
+559 FTLDGVTVS
-568 NSSISKVNPITGIYC
+568 NSSISTVNPITGIYC

-675 TFVSTGKWLDA
+675 TFVSTGKWLDV

-701 SWGSGNEVVSGG
+701 SWSSGNEVVSGG
-713 LILGDERTSAY
+713 LILGDERTTAY

-787 KTLKELNEMTTD
+787 KTLKELNEMITD

-809 LLTKIENA
+809 VLTEIKNT
-817 QYGNLYLTDKATGE
+817 QFGNLYLTDKATGE
-831 ELYVYGTYLDN
+831 ELYVFGTYLDN

-849 KFSFD
+849 NFSFD

-874 FKNYNGTTKELVNAV
+874 FKNYKGTKELVNAV

-902 VTEYDAEKGTVTVE
+902 VTEYDAEKGTVIVE
-916 EGKLGDKLKV
+916 EGKLGDKLTV

-970 ESAPVAKVYNVSF
+970 ESAPVAKVYTVSF
-983 NKDNNK
+983 VKANCGKGSTDYYQNKVWKNTTDGLTYS
-989 KIVNGYENNW
+989 IVN
-999 TNVSDDI
+999 
-1006 TYNVENCNNNG
+1006 CANNG
-1017 TAEGQIGK
+1017 SK
-1025 TEWNYIRIGSKNNPS
+1025 DWDYIK
-1040 VGSIA
+1040 VGSNRQDSIG
-1045 TATPFVEA
+1045 TITTDKPFAED
-1053 IAESAITIDKVNVTY
+1053 IAESTIAIDSVINEY
-1068 INSIKLLVSTSKDF
+1068 INSIKLLVSTSADF
-1082 TTDTTT
+1082 TPETTA
-1088 SYDVKVAK
+1088 SYDVTVAK
-1096 GEQITKIT
+1096 GEQTTKIK
-1104 TPVANAYYK
+1104 TPVANAYYR
-1113 YVIDCKQTNKKI
+1113 YVIDCKKAKK
-1125 GNGPIQISKITF
+1125 NGPISISKITF
-1137 TTVAE
+1137 TTVAK

>member
-1 MKYMLRLNWRENK
+1 
-14 FQTMKKKNHLIALS
+14 MKKKNHLIALS

-49 SNNPTTPTAPSTQ
+49 STNPTTPTAPSTQ

-147 ITQADHGSISAD
+147 ITQTDHGSISAD

-198 AVVVMVAGGLNVTA
+198 AVVVMVASGLNVTA

-224 TIEHGAVTADKM
+224 TFEHGAVTADKM

-259 KVNGSD
+259 KVNGSA
-265 VDYETKEDSTTGKTY
+265 VDYVTKEDSTTGKTY

-304 IEWDTPTHGTIAV
+304 IEWDPTTHGTIAV
-317 EGGKTQAT
+317 ESGKTQAT
-325 YGDEVKFIFT
+325 YGEEVKFIFT

-341 IKYLAINEEQVQAID
+341 IKYLTVNEEPVQWASD

-361 IMGEYGLFVNVQFG
+361 TMGEYGLFVTVQFG

-388 GTIEHKNKVDDSQ
+388 GTIKHKNKADDTQ
-401 DYLYGDTAVVTVTP
+401 DYLYGDTSVVTVTP

-468 SVINEIKNAQDIK
+468 SVIDEIKNAQDIK

-518 RDANIDTET
+518 RDANTDIATFG
-527 LKNKSV
+527 NKSV
-533 TLKNGN
+533 TLKNGS
-539 IVSNYD
+539 IISNYD

-559 LTLDGVTVS
+559 FTLDGVTVS
-568 NSSISKVNPITGIYC
+568 NSSISTVNPITGIYC

-675 TFVSTGKWLDA
+675 TFVSTGKWLDS
-686 EANVTTNTKYKTTAG
+686 EANVTTNTKYKTAAG
-701 SWGSGNEVVSGG
+701 SWKSGNEVVSGG

-809 LLTKIENA
+809 VLTEIKNA
-817 QYGNLYLTDKATGE
+817 QFGNLYLTDKATGE
-831 ELYVYGTYLDN
+831 ELYVFCTYLDN

-849 KFSFD
+849 NFSFD
-854 KGAKVITSDYLG
+854 KGGAEVITSDYLG

-874 FKNYNGTTKELVNAV
+874 FKNFKGTKELVNAV

-916 EGKLGDKLKV
+916 EGKLGDKLTV
-926 TATPKEGYK
+926 TATPKAGYK

-942 DQALTVAEDNTAEFT
+942 DQTLTVAEDNTAEFT

-970 ESAPVAKVYNVSF
+970 ESAPVAKVYTVSF
-983 NKDNNK
+983 VKANCESSTDYVSNKAWTNTTDGLTYSIVNCANNNK
-989 KIVNGYENNW
+989 GWDFIK
-999 TNVSDDI
+999 
-1006 TYNVENCNNNG
+1006 
-1017 TAEGQIGK
+1017 A
-1025 TEWNYIRIGSKNNPS
+1025 GSSKKD
-1040 VGSIA
+1040 SIA
-1045 TATPFVEA
+1045 TITTDSPFAEA
-1053 IAESAITIDKVNVTY
+1053 IAESAITIDSVNDAY
-1068 INSIKLLVSTSKDF
+1068 INSITLLVSSSADF
-1082 TTDTTT
+1082 KTNTA

-1096 GEQITKIT
+1096 GEQTTKIK

-1113 YVIDCKQTNKKI
+1113 YVIDCKQSKK
-1125 GNGPIQISKITF
+1125 NGPIAISKITF

>member
-1 MKYMLRLNWRENK
+1 
-14 FQTMKKKNHLIALS
+14 MKKKNHLIALS

-38 GGTDSSTTQPG
+38 GGNDSSTTQPG

-62 QPEKKT
+62 QPVKKT

-182 SFKVNGADVA
+182 SFKVNDADVA

-198 AVVVMVAGGLNVTA
+198 AIVVMVAGGLNVTA

-219 TVTIG
+219 TVIIG
-224 TIEHGAVTADKM
+224 TFEHGTITADKM
-236 TAKIGEDVTFKITSE
+236 TAKIGEDVTFKITSD

-259 KVNGSD
+259 KVNGSA
-265 VDYETKEDSTTGKTY
+265 VDYVTKEDSTTGKTY

-296 EFKLGVYP
+296 EFKLGVYS
-304 IEWDTPTHGTIAV
+304 IEWDAPAHGTIAV
-317 EGGKTQAT
+317 EGDKTSAT
-325 YGDEVKFIFT
+325 YGEDVKFIFT
-335 PETGYE
+335 PDTGYE
-341 IKYLAINEEQVQAID
+341 IKYLTINDVQVQWAND

-361 IMGEYGLFVNVQFG
+361 TMGEYGLFVTVQFG

-415 NEGFMI
+415 NEGYMI

-468 SVINEIKNAQDIK
+468 SVIDEIKNAQDIK

-489 LGVTLPLAKGTTEYD
+489 LGVALPLAKGTTEYD

-518 RDANIDTET
+518 SVAKTDAG
-527 LKNKSV
+527 NKSV
-533 TLKNGN
+533 TLKNGS
-539 IVSNYD
+539 IISNYD

-552 DSSYLAA
+552 NSSYLAA
-559 LTLDGVTVS
+559 FTLDGVTVS
-568 NSSISKVNPITGIYC
+568 NSSISTVNPITGIYC

-701 SWGSGNEVVSGG
+701 SWRTGNEVVSGG

-809 LLTKIENA
+809 VLTEIKTPK
-817 QYGNLYLTDKATGE
+817 YGNLYLTDKATGE
-831 ELYVYGTYLDN
+831 ELYVFGTYLNN

-866 KEITVAGT
+866 KEITIAGT
-874 FKNYNGTTKELVNAV
+874 FQNYQGTTKELVNAV

-916 EGKLGDKLKV
+916 EGKLGDKLTV

-942 DQALTVAEDNTAEFT
+942 DQALTVADDNTAEFT

-970 ESAPVAKVYNVSF
+970 ESAPVAKVYNVLF

-989 KIVNGYENNW
+989 EAISGYDKEW
-999 TNVSDDI
+999 TNMSDDI
-1006 TYNVENCNNNG
+1006 TYKVVNCNNNG
-1017 TAEGQIGK
+1017 TGGGQTGK
-1025 TEWNYIRIGSKNNPS
+1025 NPWNYIKIGSKNNAS
-1040 VGSIA
+1040 VGSIT
-1045 TATPFVEA
+1045 TASPFVEA
-1053 IAESAITIDKVNVTY
+1053 IAESAITIDKVTKAS
-1068 INSIKLLVSTSKDF
+1068 INSIKLLVSTSADF

-1088 SYDVKVAK
+1088 SYDVNVAK
-1096 GEQITKIT
+1096 GEQTTKIK
-1104 TPVANAYYK
+1104 TPVANAYYR
-1113 YVIDCKQTNKKI
+1113 YVIDCKKASS
-1125 GNGPIQISKITF
+1125 NGPIQISKITF